1 MRTFLEY
8 VAEDIISKYGSDL
21 AHTAVIF
28 PNKRARLFF
37 NEYLARQVEGTMWS
51 PTYLTISELFRS
63 HSRLTTADPIKLICD
78 LHKSF
83 VSVTGTK
90 ESLDHFYSW
99 GQIMLADFD
108 DIDKNM
114 ADAAQIFKNVGDIHE
129 LDDIS
134 YLSEDQLNMLK
145 RFFSNFSENKSS
157 ELKRRFIELWS
168 RFNDIYTDFN
178 NRLYNQG
185 LAYEGALYR
194 KVANDDSISYDF
206 DRYIFVGFNLLQR
219 VEQKL
224 FKRLKDAGKGF
235 FYWDFDHYYMPGK
248 SSRTTNE
255 AGHYISSY
263 LADFPNEL
271 NINDE
276 AVYNNFSKPKS
287 ISYVAASTE
296 NIQAAYSS
304 QWLKEGKRIADG
316 RRTAIVMCNEG
327 LLQALVH
334 NIPTEVGK
342 INITTG
348 YPLAQSPFCSFLSSL
363 ISLRCEGYMESRKR
377 YRLRFV
383 NAVLRHPY
391 MRYVSD
397 LHSSLYE
404 KINVTAKLFF
414 PDEATLSLDK
424 GLAILFGQLD
434 TIEPTMSGKLL
445 RWIMQLLKHVASNA
459 KDIDDQFF
467 KESLFKVYTIINR
480 LYDLVSSS
488 DLVVDVITIQRL
500 LRQILQTTSI
510 PFHGEPAVGVQFMGV
525 LETRNI
531 DFDHLLILSCNE
543 GNMPKG
549 VNDTSFIPYSIRKAH
564 GLTTIDNKV
573 AIYAY
578 YFYRLL
584 QRATD
589 ITVVYNNSSNGLVTG
604 EMSRF
609 MLQML
614 VESGHDIE
622 RLALSLPQEAGSTTC
637 QDEKKTKEVMERLH
651 KRFDKQRNPERTTPM
666 FTPSSLNIYQKC
678 PKRFYYRYV
687 AEIIEPEDD
696 ADDGKIDAPTF
707 GNIFHD
713 AVQKIYDR
721 VIDAY
726 KSNTIQ
732 PQTLKQ
738 LLANDAYIKGVVDD
752 IMHPVNG
759 IQLIN
764 ASVIITYIKQLLKID
779 SRLAPFTILGLE
791 NVVMKDINVKTAEG
805 QLTTT
810 IGGRID
816 RMDCVTCADGVRRIR
831 VIDYKTGKN
840 NKKNDGY
847 ILQSFIYSLLV
858 DESPMNREKLEV
870 SPALLYI
877 QHSAGKDFD
886 PTVVYEKE
894 KVTDVSKYREE
905 FMNTVEQ
912 IIAEIFNP
920 EQPFACTDDKTACTH
935 CPYCN
940 LCGV

>member
-1 MRTFLEY
+1 MKTFLEY
-8 VAEDIISKYGSDL
+8 VAEDIINKYGTNLSR
-21 AHTAVIF
+21 TAVVF
-28 PNKRARLFF
+28 PNKRAALFLNEHLVRL
-37 NEYLARQVEGTMWS
+37 AGKPIWS
-51 PTYLTISELFRS
+51 PSYITISELFRR
-63 HSRLTTADPIKLICD
+63 HTQLVTGDQIKLICD
-78 LHKSF
+78 LYKTYTE
-83 VSVTGTK
+83 VT
-90 ESLDHFYSW
+90 ESDETLDHFYGW
-99 GQIMLADFD
+99 GQVMLADFD

-114 ADAAQIFKNVGDIHE
+114 ADANKVFCNLRDLHE
-129 LDDIS
+129 LDDVS
-134 YLSEDQLNMLK
+134 YLSPEQVETLK
-145 RFFSNFSENKSS
+145 LFFSNFSEDKTT
-157 ELKRRFIELWS
+157 ELKKRFMKIWS
-168 RFNDIYTDFN
+168 RFGDIY
-178 NRLYNQG
+178 RLYNERLEAQG
-185 LAYEGALYR
+185 IAYEGALYR
-194 KVANDDSISYDF
+194 KVATDDSVDFDF
-206 DRYIFVGFNLLQR
+206 DRYIFVGFNVLQR
-219 VEQKL
+219 VEQLLFSKL
-224 FKRLKDAGKGF
+224 QKMGKAK
-235 FYWDFDHYYMPGK
+235 FYWDFDDYYLATKTGHVNP
-248 SSRTTNE
+248 SE
-255 AGHYISSY
+255 AGHYIKQY
-263 LADFPNEL
+263 LPYFTNEL
-271 NINDE
+271 DTSDADI
-276 AVYNNFSKPKS
+276 YRNFRKAKKITYASATTEDVQAR
-287 ISYVAASTE
+287 YVG
-296 NIQAAYSS
+296 
-304 QWLKEGKRIADG
+304 QWLKEGNRIDDG
-316 RRTAIVMCNEG
+316 RKTAVVMCDEA
-327 LLQALVH
+327 LLQSVIH
-334 NIPTEVGK
+334 SIPEEVND
-342 INITTG
+342 INVTTG
-348 YPLAQSPFCSFLSSL
+348 YPLQQTHFASLLEDIAAQHT
-363 ISLRCEGYMESRKR
+363 EDYDNK
-377 YRLRFV
+377 
-383 NAVLRHPY
+383 
-391 MRYVSD
+391 
-397 LHSSLYE
+397 
-404 KINVTAKLFF
+404 
-414 PDEATLSLDK
+414 
-424 GLAILFGQLD
+424 
-434 TIEPTMSGKLL
+434 
-445 RWIMQLLKHVASNA
+445 QLLEWAIAMLKLMAQGHA
-459 KDIDDQFF
+459 DINGETTGQDNQLTS
-467 KESLFKVYTIINR
+467 EALFRTYTVVNR
-480 LYDLVSSS
+480 LLELVNNGDL
-488 DLVVDVITIQRL
+488 DVDRRTMMRL
-500 LRQILQTTSI
+500 YGEIVRTTSI
-510 PFHGEPAVGVQFMGV
+510 PFHGEPVVGVQFMGV
-525 LETRNI
+525 LETRNL
-531 DFDHLLILSCNE
+531 DFEHLLVLSCNE

-549 VNDTSFIPYSIRKAH
+549 VNDTSFIPYNVRKAH

-573 AIYAY
+573 SIYAY
-578 YFYRLL
+578 YFYRLM
-584 QRATD
+584 QRAED
-589 ITVVYNNSSNGLVTG
+589 ITIVYNNAADVTSTG

-713 AVQKIYDR
+713 AVQKIYER
-721 VIDAY
+721 VIAAY
-726 KSNTIQ
+726 KSRTIQ

-858 DESPMNREKLEV
+858 DESPMMNPEKLEV

>member
-1 MRTFLEY
+1 MKTFLEY
-8 VAEDIISKYGSDL
+8 VAEDIINKYGTNLSR
-21 AHTAVIF
+21 TAVVF
-28 PNKRARLFF
+28 PNKRAALFLNEHLVRL
-37 NEYLARQVEGTMWS
+37 AGKPIWS
-51 PTYLTISELFRS
+51 PSYITISELFRR
-63 HSRLTTADPIKLICD
+63 HTQLVTGDQIKLICD
-78 LHKSF
+78 LYKTYTE
-83 VSVTGTK
+83 VT
-90 ESLDHFYSW
+90 ESDETLDHFYGW
-99 GQIMLADFD
+99 GQVMLADFD

-114 ADAAQIFKNVGDIHE
+114 ADANKVFCNLRDLHE
-129 LDDIS
+129 LDDVS
-134 YLSEDQLNMLK
+134 YLSPEQVETLK
-145 RFFSNFSENKSS
+145 LFFSNFSEDKTT
-157 ELKRRFIELWS
+157 ELKKRFMKIWS
-168 RFNDIYTDFN
+168 RFGDIY
-178 NRLYNQG
+178 RLYNERLEAQG
-185 LAYEGALYR
+185 IAYEGALYR
-194 KVANDDSISYDF
+194 KVATDDSVDFDF
-206 DRYIFVGFNLLQR
+206 DRYIFVGFNVLQR
-219 VEQKL
+219 VEQLLFSKL
-224 FKRLKDAGKGF
+224 QKMGKAK
-235 FYWDFDHYYMPGK
+235 FYWDFDDYYLATKKGHVNP
-248 SSRTTNE
+248 SE
-255 AGHYISSY
+255 AGHYIKQY
-263 LADFPNEL
+263 LPYFTNEL
-271 NINDE
+271 DTSDADI
-276 AVYNNFSKPKS
+276 YRNFRKAKKITYASATTEDVQAR
-287 ISYVAASTE
+287 YVG
-296 NIQAAYSS
+296 
-304 QWLKEGKRIADG
+304 QWLKEGNRINDG
-316 RRTAIVMCNEG
+316 RKTAVVMCDEA
-327 LLQALVH
+327 LLQSVIH
-334 NIPTEVGK
+334 SIPEEVND
-342 INITTG
+342 INVTTG
-348 YPLAQSPFCSFLSSL
+348 YPLQQTHFASLLEDIAAQHT
-363 ISLRCEGYMESRKR
+363 EDYDNK
-377 YRLRFV
+377 
-383 NAVLRHPY
+383 
-391 MRYVSD
+391 
-397 LHSSLYE
+397 
-404 KINVTAKLFF
+404 
-414 PDEATLSLDK
+414 
-424 GLAILFGQLD
+424 
-434 TIEPTMSGKLL
+434 
-445 RWIMQLLKHVASNA
+445 QLLEWAIAMLKLMAQGHANTNGETTGQDNQLTSEA
-459 KDIDDQFF
+459 
-467 KESLFKVYTIINR
+467 LFRTYTVVNR
-480 LYDLVSSS
+480 LLELVNNGDL
-488 DLVVDVITIQRL
+488 DVDRRTMMRL
-500 LRQILQTTSI
+500 YGEIVRTTSI
-510 PFHGEPAVGVQFMGV
+510 PFHGEPVVGVQFMGV
-525 LETRNI
+525 LETRNL
-531 DFDHLLILSCNE
+531 DFEHLLVLSCNE

-549 VNDTSFIPYSIRKAH
+549 VNDTSFIPYNVRKAH

-573 AIYAY
+573 SIYAY
-578 YFYRLL
+578 YFYRLM
-584 QRATD
+584 QRAED
-589 ITVVYNNSSNGLVTG
+589 ITIVYNNAADVTSTG

-713 AVQKIYDR
+713 AVQKIYER
-721 VIDAY
+721 VIAAY
-726 KSNTIQ
+726 KSHTIQ

-858 DESPMNREKLEV
+858 DESPMMNPGKLEV

-894 KVTDVSKYREE
+894 KVTNVSKYREE
-905 FMNTVEQ
+905 FMNIVEQ

>member
-1 MRTFLEY
+1 MKTFLEY
-8 VAEDIISKYGSDL
+8 VAEDIINKYGTNLSR
-21 AHTAVIF
+21 TAVVF
-28 PNKRARLFF
+28 PNKRAALFLNEHLVRL
-37 NEYLARQVEGTMWS
+37 AGKPIWS
-51 PTYLTISELFRS
+51 PSYITISELFRR
-63 HSRLTTADPIKLICD
+63 HTQLVTGDQIKLICD
-78 LHKSF
+78 LYKTYTE
-83 VSVTGTK
+83 VT
-90 ESLDHFYSW
+90 ESDETLDHFYGW
-99 GQIMLADFD
+99 GQVMLADFD

-114 ADAAQIFKNVGDIHE
+114 ADANKVFCNLRDLHE
-129 LDDIS
+129 LDDVS
-134 YLSEDQLNMLK
+134 YLSPEQVETLK
-145 RFFSNFSENKSS
+145 LFFSNFSEDKTT
-157 ELKRRFIELWS
+157 ELKKRFMKIWS
-168 RFNDIYTDFN
+168 RFGDIY
-178 NRLYNQG
+178 RLYNERLEAQG
-185 LAYEGALYR
+185 IAYEGALYR
-194 KVANDDSISYDF
+194 KVATDDSVDFDF
-206 DRYIFVGFNLLQR
+206 DRYIFVGFNVLQR
-219 VEQKL
+219 VEQLLFSKL
-224 FKRLKDAGKGF
+224 QKMGKAK
-235 FYWDFDHYYMPGK
+235 FYWDFDDYYLATKTGHVNP
-248 SSRTTNE
+248 SE
-255 AGHYISSY
+255 AGHYIKQY
-263 LADFPNEL
+263 LPYFTNEL
-271 NINDE
+271 DTSDADI
-276 AVYNNFSKPKS
+276 YRNFRKAKKITYASATTEDVQAR
-287 ISYVAASTE
+287 YVG
-296 NIQAAYSS
+296 
-304 QWLKEGKRIADG
+304 QWLKEGNRINDG
-316 RRTAIVMCNEG
+316 RKTAVVMCDEA
-327 LLQALVH
+327 LLQSVIH
-334 NIPTEVGK
+334 SIPEEVND
-342 INITTG
+342 INVTTG
-348 YPLAQSPFCSFLSSL
+348 YPLQQTHFASLLEDIAAQHT
-363 ISLRCEGYMESRKR
+363 EDYDNK
-377 YRLRFV
+377 
-383 NAVLRHPY
+383 
-391 MRYVSD
+391 
-397 LHSSLYE
+397 
-404 KINVTAKLFF
+404 
-414 PDEATLSLDK
+414 
-424 GLAILFGQLD
+424 
-434 TIEPTMSGKLL
+434 
-445 RWIMQLLKHVASNA
+445 QLLEWAIAMLKLMAQGHANTNGETTGQDNQLTSEA
-459 KDIDDQFF
+459 
-467 KESLFKVYTIINR
+467 LFRTYTVVNR
-480 LYDLVSSS
+480 LLELVNNGDL
-488 DLVVDVITIQRL
+488 DVDRRTMMRL
-500 LRQILQTTSI
+500 YGEIVRTTSI
-510 PFHGEPAVGVQFMGV
+510 PFHGEPVVGVQFMGV
-525 LETRNI
+525 LETRNL
-531 DFDHLLILSCNE
+531 DFEHLLVLSCNE

-549 VNDTSFIPYSIRKAH
+549 VNDTSFIPYNVRKAH

-573 AIYAY
+573 SIYAY
-578 YFYRLL
+578 YFYRLM
-584 QRATD
+584 QRAED
-589 ITVVYNNSSNGLVTG
+589 ITIVYNNAADVTSTG

-713 AVQKIYDR
+713 AVQKIYER
-721 VIDAY
+721 VIAAY
-726 KSNTIQ
+726 KSRTIQ

-858 DESPMNREKLEV
+858 DESPMMNPDKLEV

-935 CPYCN
+935 CPYSN

>member
-1 MRTFLEY
+1 MKTFLEY
-8 VAEDIISKYGSDL
+8 VAEDIINKYGTNLSR
-21 AHTAVIF
+21 TAVVF
-28 PNKRARLFF
+28 PNKRAALFLNEHLVRL
-37 NEYLARQVEGTMWS
+37 AGKPIWS
-51 PTYLTISELFRS
+51 PSYITISELFRR
-63 HSRLTTADPIKLICD
+63 HTQLVTGDQIKLICD
-78 LHKSF
+78 LYKTYTE
-83 VSVTGTK
+83 VT
-90 ESLDHFYSW
+90 ESDETLDHFYGW
-99 GQIMLADFD
+99 GQVMLADFD

-114 ADAAQIFKNVGDIHE
+114 ADAKKVFCNLRDLHE
-129 LDDIS
+129 LDDVS
-134 YLSEDQLNMLK
+134 YLSPEQVETLK
-145 RFFSNFSENKSS
+145 LFFSNFSEDKTT
-157 ELKRRFIELWS
+157 ELKKRFMKIWS
-168 RFNDIYTDFN
+168 RFGDIY
-178 NRLYNQG
+178 RLYNERLEAQG
-185 LAYEGALYR
+185 IAYEGALYR
-194 KVANDDSISYDF
+194 KVATDDSVDFDF
-206 DRYIFVGFNLLQR
+206 DRYIFVGFNVLQR
-219 VEQKL
+219 VEQLLFSKL
-224 FKRLKDAGKGF
+224 QKMGKAK
-235 FYWDFDHYYMPGK
+235 FYWDFDDYYLATKKGHVNP
-248 SSRTTNE
+248 SE
-255 AGHYISSY
+255 AGHYIKQY
-263 LADFPNEL
+263 LPYFTNEL
-271 NINDE
+271 DTSDADI
-276 AVYNNFSKPKS
+276 YRNFRKAKRITYASATTEDVQAR
-287 ISYVAASTE
+287 YVG
-296 NIQAAYSS
+296 
-304 QWLKEGKRIADG
+304 QWLKEGNRINDG
-316 RRTAIVMCNEG
+316 RKTAVVMCDEA
-327 LLQALVH
+327 LLQSVIH
-334 NIPTEVGK
+334 SIPEEVND
-342 INITTG
+342 INVTTG
-348 YPLAQSPFCSFLSSL
+348 YPLQQTHFASLLEDIAAQHT
-363 ISLRCEGYMESRKR
+363 EDYDNK
-377 YRLRFV
+377 
-383 NAVLRHPY
+383 
-391 MRYVSD
+391 
-397 LHSSLYE
+397 
-404 KINVTAKLFF
+404 
-414 PDEATLSLDK
+414 
-424 GLAILFGQLD
+424 
-434 TIEPTMSGKLL
+434 
-445 RWIMQLLKHVASNA
+445 QLLEWAIAMLKLMAQGHADTNCETTGQDNQLTSEA
-459 KDIDDQFF
+459 
-467 KESLFKVYTIINR
+467 LFRTYTVVNR
-480 LYDLVSSS
+480 LLELVNNGDL
-488 DLVVDVITIQRL
+488 DVDRRTMMRL
-500 LRQILQTTSI
+500 YGEIVRTTSI
-510 PFHGEPAVGVQFMGV
+510 PFHGEPVVGVQFMGV
-525 LETRNI
+525 LETRNL
-531 DFDHLLILSCNE
+531 DFEHLLVLSCNE

-549 VNDTSFIPYSIRKAH
+549 VNDTSFIPYNVRKAH

-573 AIYAY
+573 SIYAY
-578 YFYRLL
+578 YFYRLM
-584 QRATD
+584 QRAED
-589 ITVVYNNSSNGLVTG
+589 ITIVYNNAADVTSTG

-622 RLALSLPQEAGSTTC
+622 RLELSLPQEAGNTTC
-637 QDEKKTKEVMERLH
+637 QDENKTKEVMERLH

-713 AVQKIYDR
+713 AVQKIYER
-721 VIDAY
+721 VIAAY
-726 KSNTIQ
+726 KSRTIQ

-858 DESPMNREKLEV
+858 DESPMMNPEKLEV

>member
-1 MRTFLEY
+1 MKTFLEY
-8 VAEDIISKYGSDL
+8 VAEDIINKYGTNLSR
-21 AHTAVIF
+21 TAVVF
-28 PNKRARLFF
+28 PNKRAALFLNEHLVRL
-37 NEYLARQVEGTMWS
+37 AGKPIWS
-51 PTYLTISELFRS
+51 PSYITISELFRR
-63 HSRLTTADPIKLICD
+63 HTQLVTGDQIKLICD
-78 LHKSF
+78 LYKTYTE
-83 VSVTGTK
+83 VT
-90 ESLDHFYSW
+90 ESDETLDHFYGW
-99 GQIMLADFD
+99 GQVMLADFD

-114 ADAAQIFKNVGDIHE
+114 ADANKVFCNLRDLHE
-129 LDDIS
+129 LDDVS
-134 YLSEDQLNMLK
+134 YLSPEQVETLK
-145 RFFSNFSENKSS
+145 LFFSNFSEDKTT
-157 ELKRRFIELWS
+157 ELKKRFMKIWS
-168 RFNDIYTDFN
+168 RFGDIY
-178 NRLYNQG
+178 RLYNERLEAQG
-185 LAYEGALYR
+185 IAYEGALYR
-194 KVANDDSISYDF
+194 KVATDDSVDFDF
-206 DRYIFVGFNLLQR
+206 DRYIFVGFNVLQR
-219 VEQKL
+219 VEQLLFSKL
-224 FKRLKDAGKGF
+224 QKMGKAK
-235 FYWDFDHYYMPGK
+235 FYWDFDDYYLATKTGHVNP
-248 SSRTTNE
+248 SE
-255 AGHYISSY
+255 AGHYIKQY
-263 LADFPNEL
+263 LPYFTNEL
-271 NINDE
+271 DTSDADI
-276 AVYNNFSKPKS
+276 YRNFRKAKKITYASATTEDVQAR
-287 ISYVAASTE
+287 YVG
-296 NIQAAYSS
+296 
-304 QWLKEGKRIADG
+304 QWLKEGNRINDG
-316 RRTAIVMCNEG
+316 RKTAVVMCDEA
-327 LLQALVH
+327 LLQSVIH
-334 NIPTEVGK
+334 SIPEEVND
-342 INITTG
+342 INVTTG
-348 YPLAQSPFCSFLSSL
+348 YPLQQTHFASLLEDIAAQHT
-363 ISLRCEGYMESRKR
+363 EDYDNK
-377 YRLRFV
+377 
-383 NAVLRHPY
+383 
-391 MRYVSD
+391 
-397 LHSSLYE
+397 
-404 KINVTAKLFF
+404 
-414 PDEATLSLDK
+414 
-424 GLAILFGQLD
+424 
-434 TIEPTMSGKLL
+434 
-445 RWIMQLLKHVASNA
+445 QLLEWAIAMLKLMAQGHANTNGETTGQDNQLTSEA
-459 KDIDDQFF
+459 
-467 KESLFKVYTIINR
+467 LFRTYTVVNR
-480 LYDLVSSS
+480 LLELVNNGDL
-488 DLVVDVITIQRL
+488 DVDRRTMMRL
-500 LRQILQTTSI
+500 YGEIVRTTSI
-510 PFHGEPAVGVQFMGV
+510 PFHGEPVVGVQFMGV
-525 LETRNI
+525 LETRNL
-531 DFDHLLILSCNE
+531 DFEHLLVLSCNE

-549 VNDTSFIPYSIRKAH
+549 VNDTSFIPYNVRKAH

-573 AIYAY
+573 SIYAY
-578 YFYRLL
+578 YFYRLM
-584 QRATD
+584 QRAED
-589 ITVVYNNSSNGLVTG
+589 ITIVYNNAADVTSTG

-713 AVQKIYDR
+713 AVQKIYER
-721 VIDAY
+721 VIAAY
-726 KSNTIQ
+726 KSHTIQ

-858 DESPMNREKLEV
+858 DESPMMNPEKLEV

-894 KVTDVSKYREE
+894 KVTNVSKFREE
-905 FMNTVEQ
+905 FMNIVEQ

-935 CPYCN
+935 CPYSN

>member
-1 MRTFLEY
+1 MKTFLEY
-8 VAEDIISKYGSDL
+8 VAEDIINKYGTNLSR
-21 AHTAVIF
+21 TAVVF
-28 PNKRARLFF
+28 PNKRAALFLNEHLVRL
-37 NEYLARQVEGTMWS
+37 AGKPIWS
-51 PTYLTISELFRS
+51 PSYITISELFRR
-63 HSRLTTADPIKLICD
+63 HTQLVTGDQIKLICD
-78 LHKSF
+78 LYKTYTE
-83 VSVTGTK
+83 VT
-90 ESLDHFYSW
+90 ESDETLDHFYGW
-99 GQIMLADFD
+99 GQVMLADFD

-114 ADAAQIFKNVGDIHE
+114 ADAKKVFCNLRDLHE
-129 LDDIS
+129 LDDVS
-134 YLSEDQLNMLK
+134 YLSPEQVETLK
-145 RFFSNFSENKSS
+145 LFFSNFSEDKTT
-157 ELKRRFIELWS
+157 ELKKRFMKIWS
-168 RFNDIYTDFN
+168 RFGDIY
-178 NRLYNQG
+178 RLYNERLEAQG
-185 LAYEGALYR
+185 IAYEGALYR
-194 KVANDDSISYDF
+194 KVATDDSLDFDF
-206 DRYIFVGFNLLQR
+206 DRYIFVGFNVLQR
-219 VEQKL
+219 VEQLLFSKL
-224 FKRLKDAGKGF
+224 QKMGKAK
-235 FYWDFDHYYMPGK
+235 FYWDFDDYYLATKTGHVNP
-248 SSRTTNE
+248 SE
-255 AGHYISSY
+255 AGHYIKQY
-263 LADFPNEL
+263 LPYFTNEL
-271 NINDE
+271 DTSDADICR
-276 AVYNNFSKPKS
+276 NFRKARKITYASATTEDVQAR
-287 ISYVAASTE
+287 YVG
-296 NIQAAYSS
+296 
-304 QWLKEGKRIADG
+304 QWLKEGNRINDG
-316 RRTAIVMCNEG
+316 RKTAVVMCDEA
-327 LLQALVH
+327 LLQSVIH
-334 NIPTEVGK
+334 SIPEEVND
-342 INITTG
+342 INVTTG
-348 YPLAQSPFCSFLSSL
+348 YPLQQTHFASLLEDIAAQHT
-363 ISLRCEGYMESRKR
+363 EDYDNK
-377 YRLRFV
+377 
-383 NAVLRHPY
+383 
-391 MRYVSD
+391 
-397 LHSSLYE
+397 
-404 KINVTAKLFF
+404 
-414 PDEATLSLDK
+414 
-424 GLAILFGQLD
+424 
-434 TIEPTMSGKLL
+434 
-445 RWIMQLLKHVASNA
+445 QLLEWAIAMLKLMAQGHTDTSGDTTGQDNQLTSEA
-459 KDIDDQFF
+459 
-467 KESLFKVYTIINR
+467 LFRTYTVVNR
-480 LYDLVSSS
+480 LLELVNNGDL
-488 DLVVDVITIQRL
+488 DVDRHTMMRL
-500 LRQILQTTSI
+500 YGEIVRTTSI
-510 PFHGEPAVGVQFMGV
+510 PFHGEPVVGVQFMGV
-525 LETRNI
+525 LETRNL
-531 DFDHLLILSCNE
+531 DFEHLLVLSCNE

-549 VNDTSFIPYSIRKAH
+549 VNDTSFIPYNVRKAH

-573 AIYAY
+573 SIYAY
-578 YFYRLL
+578 YFYRLM
-584 QRATD
+584 QRAED
-589 ITVVYNNSSNGLVTG
+589 ITIVYNNAADVTSTG

-713 AVQKIYDR
+713 AVQKIYER
-721 VIDAY
+721 VIAAY
-726 KSNTIQ
+726 KSHTIQ

-816 RMDCVTCADGVRRIR
+816 RMDCVTCADGVKRIR

-858 DESPMNREKLEV
+858 DESPIMNPEKLEV

-894 KVTDVSKYREE
+894 KVTNVSKFREE
-905 FMNTVEQ
+905 FMNIVEQ

>member
-1 MRTFLEY
+1 MKTFLEY
-8 VAEDIISKYGSDL
+8 VAEDIINKYGTNLSR
-21 AHTAVIF
+21 TAVVF
-28 PNKRARLFF
+28 PNKRAALFLNEHLVRL
-37 NEYLARQVEGTMWS
+37 AGKPIWS
-51 PTYLTISELFRS
+51 PSYITISELFRR
-63 HSRLTTADPIKLICD
+63 HTQLVTGDQIKLICD
-78 LHKSF
+78 LYKTYTE
-83 VSVTGTK
+83 VT
-90 ESLDHFYSW
+90 ESDETLDHFYGW
-99 GQIMLADFD
+99 GQVMLADFD

-114 ADAAQIFKNVGDIHE
+114 ADANKVFCNLRDLHE
-129 LDDIS
+129 LDDVS
-134 YLSEDQLNMLK
+134 YLSPEQVETLK
-145 RFFSNFSENKSS
+145 LFFSNFSEDKTT
-157 ELKRRFIELWS
+157 ELKKRFMKIWS
-168 RFNDIYTDFN
+168 RFGDIY
-178 NRLYNQG
+178 RLYNERLEAQG
-185 LAYEGALYR
+185 IAYEGALYR
-194 KVANDDSISYDF
+194 KVATDDSVDFDF
-206 DRYIFVGFNLLQR
+206 DRYIFVGFNVLQR
-219 VEQKL
+219 VEQLLFSKL
-224 FKRLKDAGKGF
+224 QKMGKAK
-235 FYWDFDHYYMPGK
+235 FYWDFDDYYLATKTGHVNP
-248 SSRTTNE
+248 SE
-255 AGHYISSY
+255 AGHYIKQY
-263 LADFPNEL
+263 LPYFTNEL
-271 NINDE
+271 DTSDADI
-276 AVYNNFSKPKS
+276 YRNFRKAKKITYASATTEDVQAR
-287 ISYVAASTE
+287 YVG
-296 NIQAAYSS
+296 
-304 QWLKEGKRIADG
+304 QWLKEGNRIDDG
-316 RRTAIVMCNEG
+316 RKTAVVMCDEA
-327 LLQALVH
+327 LLQSVIH
-334 NIPTEVGK
+334 SIPEEVND
-342 INITTG
+342 INVTTG
-348 YPLAQSPFCSFLSSL
+348 YPLQQTHFASLLEDIAAQHT
-363 ISLRCEGYMESRKR
+363 EDYDNK
-377 YRLRFV
+377 
-383 NAVLRHPY
+383 
-391 MRYVSD
+391 
-397 LHSSLYE
+397 
-404 KINVTAKLFF
+404 
-414 PDEATLSLDK
+414 
-424 GLAILFGQLD
+424 
-434 TIEPTMSGKLL
+434 
-445 RWIMQLLKHVASNA
+445 QLLEWAIAMLKLMAQGHA
-459 KDIDDQFF
+459 DINCETTGQDNQLTS
-467 KESLFKVYTIINR
+467 EALFRTYTVVNR
-480 LYDLVSSS
+480 LLELVNNGDL
-488 DLVVDVITIQRL
+488 DVDRRTMMRL
-500 LRQILQTTSI
+500 YGEIVRTTSI
-510 PFHGEPAVGVQFMGV
+510 PFHGEPVVGVQFMGV
-525 LETRNI
+525 LETRNL
-531 DFDHLLILSCNE
+531 DFEHLLVLSCNE

-549 VNDTSFIPYSIRKAH
+549 VNDTSFIPYNVRKAH

-573 AIYAY
+573 SIYAY
-578 YFYRLL
+578 YFYRLM
-584 QRATD
+584 QRAED
-589 ITVVYNNSSNGLVTG
+589 ITIVYNNAADVTSTG

-713 AVQKIYDR
+713 AVQKIYER
-721 VIDAY
+721 VIAAY
-726 KSNTIQ
+726 KSHTIQ

-858 DESPMNREKLEV
+858 DESPIMNPEKLEV

-894 KVTDVSKYREE
+894 KVTNVSKFREE
-905 FMNTVEQ
+905 FMNIVEQ

>member
-1 MRTFLEY
+1 MKTFLEY
-8 VAEDIISKYGSDL
+8 VAEDIINKYGTNLSR
-21 AHTAVIF
+21 TAVVF
-28 PNKRARLFF
+28 PNKRAALFLNEHLVRL
-37 NEYLARQVEGTMWS
+37 AGKPIWS
-51 PTYLTISELFRS
+51 PSYITISELFRR
-63 HSRLTTADPIKLICD
+63 HTQLVTGDQIKLICD
-78 LHKSF
+78 LYKTYTE
-83 VSVTGTK
+83 VT
-90 ESLDHFYSW
+90 ESDETLDHFYGW
-99 GQIMLADFD
+99 GQVMLADFD

-114 ADAAQIFKNVGDIHE
+114 ADANKVFCNLRDLHE
-129 LDDIS
+129 LDDVS
-134 YLSEDQLNMLK
+134 YLSPEQVETLK
-145 RFFSNFSENKSS
+145 LFFSNFSEDKTT
-157 ELKRRFIELWS
+157 ELKKRFMKIWS
-168 RFNDIYTDFN
+168 RFGDIY
-178 NRLYNQG
+178 RLYNERLEAQG
-185 LAYEGALYR
+185 IAYEGALYR
-194 KVANDDSISYDF
+194 KVATDDSVDFDF
-206 DRYIFVGFNLLQR
+206 DRYIFVGFNVLQR
-219 VEQKL
+219 VEQLLFSKL
-224 FKRLKDAGKGF
+224 QKMGKAK
-235 FYWDFDHYYMPGK
+235 FYWDFDDYYLATKKGHVNP
-248 SSRTTNE
+248 SE
-255 AGHYISSY
+255 AGHYIKQY
-263 LADFPNEL
+263 LPYFTNEL
-271 NINDE
+271 DTSDADI
-276 AVYNNFSKPKS
+276 YRNFRKAKRITFASATTEDVQAR
-287 ISYVAASTE
+287 YVG
-296 NIQAAYSS
+296 
-304 QWLKEGKRIADG
+304 QWLKEGNRINDG
-316 RRTAIVMCNEG
+316 RKTAVVMCDEA
-327 LLQALVH
+327 LLQSVIH
-334 NIPTEVGK
+334 SIPEEVND
-342 INITTG
+342 INVTTG
-348 YPLAQSPFCSFLSSL
+348 YPLQQTHFASLLEDIAAQHT
-363 ISLRCEGYMESRKR
+363 EDYDNK
-377 YRLRFV
+377 
-383 NAVLRHPY
+383 
-391 MRYVSD
+391 
-397 LHSSLYE
+397 
-404 KINVTAKLFF
+404 
-414 PDEATLSLDK
+414 
-424 GLAILFGQLD
+424 
-434 TIEPTMSGKLL
+434 
-445 RWIMQLLKHVASNA
+445 QLLEWAIAMLKLMAQGHTDTSGETTGQDNQLTSEA
-459 KDIDDQFF
+459 
-467 KESLFKVYTIINR
+467 LFRTYTVVNR
-480 LYDLVSSS
+480 LLELVNNGDL
-488 DLVVDVITIQRL
+488 DVDRRTMMRL
-500 LRQILQTTSI
+500 YGEIVRTTSI
-510 PFHGEPAVGVQFMGV
+510 PFHGEPVVGVQFMGV
-525 LETRNI
+525 LETRNL
-531 DFDHLLILSCNE
+531 DFEHLLVLSCNE

-549 VNDTSFIPYSIRKAH
+549 VNDTSFIPYNVRKAH

-573 AIYAY
+573 SIYAY
-578 YFYRLL
+578 YFYRLM
-584 QRATD
+584 QRAED
-589 ITVVYNNSSNGLVTG
+589 ITIVYNNAADVTSTG

-713 AVQKIYDR
+713 AVQKIYER
-721 VIDAY
+721 VIAAY
-726 KSNTIQ
+726 KSHTIQ

-858 DESPMNREKLEV
+858 DESPIMNPEKLEV

-894 KVTDVSKYREE
+894 KVTNVSKFREE
-905 FMNTVEQ
+905 FMNIVEQ

-920 EQPFACTDDKTACTH
+920 EQPFACTDDKTVCTH
-935 CPYCN
+935 CPYSN

>member
-1 MRTFLEY
+1 MKTFLEY
-8 VAEDIISKYGSDL
+8 VAEDIINKYGTNLSR
-21 AHTAVIF
+21 TAVVF
-28 PNKRARLFF
+28 PNKRAALFLNEHLVRL
-37 NEYLARQVEGTMWS
+37 AGKPIWS
-51 PTYLTISELFRS
+51 PSYITISELFRR
-63 HSRLTTADPIKLICD
+63 HTQLVTGDQIKLICD
-78 LHKSF
+78 LYKTYTE
-83 VSVTGTK
+83 VT
-90 ESLDHFYSW
+90 ESDETLDHFYGW
-99 GQIMLADFD
+99 GQVMLADFD

-114 ADAAQIFKNVGDIHE
+114 ADAKKVFCNLRDLHE
-129 LDDIS
+129 LDDVS
-134 YLSEDQLNMLK
+134 YLSPEQVETLK
-145 RFFSNFSENKSS
+145 LFFSNFSEDKTT
-157 ELKRRFIELWS
+157 ELKKRFMKIWS
-168 RFNDIYTDFN
+168 RFGDIY
-178 NRLYNQG
+178 RLYNERLEAQG
-185 LAYEGALYR
+185 IAYEGALYR
-194 KVANDDSISYDF
+194 KVATDDSVDFDF
-206 DRYIFVGFNLLQR
+206 DRYIFVGFNVLQR
-219 VEQKL
+219 VEQLLFSKL
-224 FKRLKDAGKGF
+224 QKMGKAK
-235 FYWDFDHYYMPGK
+235 FYWDFDDYYLATKKGHVNP
-248 SSRTTNE
+248 SE
-255 AGHYISSY
+255 AGHYIKQY
-263 LADFPNEL
+263 LPYFTNEL
-271 NINDE
+271 DTSDADI
-276 AVYNNFSKPKS
+276 YRNFRKAKKITYASATTEDVQAR
-287 ISYVAASTE
+287 YVG
-296 NIQAAYSS
+296 
-304 QWLKEGKRIADG
+304 QWLKEGNRIDDG
-316 RRTAIVMCNEG
+316 RKTAVVMCDEA
-327 LLQALVH
+327 LLQSVIH
-334 NIPTEVGK
+334 SIPEEVND
-342 INITTG
+342 INVTTG
-348 YPLAQSPFCSFLSSL
+348 YPLQQTHFASLLEDIAAQHT
-363 ISLRCEGYMESRKR
+363 EDYDNK
-377 YRLRFV
+377 
-383 NAVLRHPY
+383 
-391 MRYVSD
+391 
-397 LHSSLYE
+397 
-404 KINVTAKLFF
+404 
-414 PDEATLSLDK
+414 
-424 GLAILFGQLD
+424 
-434 TIEPTMSGKLL
+434 
-445 RWIMQLLKHVASNA
+445 QLLEWAIAMLKLMAQGHANTNGETTGQDNQLTSEA
-459 KDIDDQFF
+459 
-467 KESLFKVYTIINR
+467 LFRTYTVVNR
-480 LYDLVSSS
+480 LLELVNNGDL
-488 DLVVDVITIQRL
+488 DVDRRTMMRL
-500 LRQILQTTSI
+500 YGEIVRTTSI
-510 PFHGEPAVGVQFMGV
+510 PFHGEPVVGVQFMGV
-525 LETRNI
+525 LETRNL
-531 DFDHLLILSCNE
+531 DFEHLLVLSCNE

-549 VNDTSFIPYSIRKAH
+549 VNDTSFIPYNVRKAH

-573 AIYAY
+573 SIYAY
-578 YFYRLL
+578 YFYRLM
-584 QRATD
+584 QRAED
-589 ITVVYNNSSNGLVTG
+589 ITIVYNNAADVTSTG

-651 KRFDKQRNPERTTPM
+651 RRFDKQRNPERTTPM

-713 AVQKIYDR
+713 AVQKIYER
-721 VIDAY
+721 VIAAY
-726 KSNTIQ
+726 KSRTIQ

-858 DESPMNREKLEV
+858 DESPMMNPEKLEV

-905 FMNTVEQ
+905 FMNIVEQ

-920 EQPFACTDDKTACTH
+920 VQPFACTDDKTACTH
-935 CPYCN
+935 CPYSN

>member
-1 MRTFLEY
+1 MKTFLEY
-8 VAEDIISKYGSDL
+8 VAEDIINKYGTNLSR
-21 AHTAVIF
+21 TAVVF
-28 PNKRARLFF
+28 PNKRAALFLNEHLVRL
-37 NEYLARQVEGTMWS
+37 AGKPIWS
-51 PTYLTISELFRS
+51 PSYITISELFRR
-63 HSRLTTADPIKLICD
+63 HTQLVTGDQIKLICD
-78 LHKSF
+78 LYKTYTE
-83 VSVTGTK
+83 VT
-90 ESLDHFYSW
+90 ESDETLDHFYGW
-99 GQIMLADFD
+99 GQVMLADFD

-114 ADAAQIFKNVGDIHE
+114 ADANKVFCNLRDLHE
-129 LDDIS
+129 LDDVS
-134 YLSEDQLNMLK
+134 YLSPEQVETLK
-145 RFFSNFSENKSS
+145 LFFSNFSEDKTT
-157 ELKRRFIELWS
+157 ELKKRFMKIWS
-168 RFNDIYTDFN
+168 RFGDIY
-178 NRLYNQG
+178 RLYNERLEAQG
-185 LAYEGALYR
+185 IAYEGALYR
-194 KVANDDSISYDF
+194 KVATDDSVDFDF
-206 DRYIFVGFNLLQR
+206 DRYIFVGFNVLQR
-219 VEQKL
+219 VEQLLFSKL
-224 FKRLKDAGKGF
+224 QKMGKAK
-235 FYWDFDHYYMPGK
+235 FYWDFDDYYLATKTGHVNP
-248 SSRTTNE
+248 SE
-255 AGHYISSY
+255 AGHYIKQY
-263 LADFPNEL
+263 LPYFTNEL
-271 NINDE
+271 DTSDADI
-276 AVYNNFSKPKS
+276 YRNFRKAKKITYASATTEDVQAR
-287 ISYVAASTE
+287 YVG
-296 NIQAAYSS
+296 
-304 QWLKEGKRIADG
+304 QWLKEGNRINDG
-316 RRTAIVMCNEG
+316 RKTAVVMCDEA
-327 LLQALVH
+327 LLQSVIH
-334 NIPTEVGK
+334 SIPEEVND
-342 INITTG
+342 INVTTG
-348 YPLAQSPFCSFLSSL
+348 YPLQQTHFASLLEDIAAQHT
-363 ISLRCEGYMESRKR
+363 EDYDNK
-377 YRLRFV
+377 
-383 NAVLRHPY
+383 
-391 MRYVSD
+391 
-397 LHSSLYE
+397 
-404 KINVTAKLFF
+404 
-414 PDEATLSLDK
+414 
-424 GLAILFGQLD
+424 
-434 TIEPTMSGKLL
+434 
-445 RWIMQLLKHVASNA
+445 QLLEWAIAMLKLMAQGHTDTSVETTGQDNQLTSEA
-459 KDIDDQFF
+459 
-467 KESLFKVYTIINR
+467 LFRTYTVVNR
-480 LYDLVSSS
+480 LLELVNNGDL
-488 DLVVDVITIQRL
+488 DVDRRTMMRL
-500 LRQILQTTSI
+500 YGEIVRTTSI
-510 PFHGEPAVGVQFMGV
+510 PFHGEPVVGVQFMGV
-525 LETRNI
+525 LETRNL
-531 DFDHLLILSCNE
+531 DFEHLLVLSCNE

-549 VNDTSFIPYSIRKAH
+549 VNDTSFIPYNVRKAH

-573 AIYAY
+573 SIYAY
-578 YFYRLL
+578 YFYRLM
-584 QRATD
+584 QRAED
-589 ITVVYNNSSNGLVTG
+589 ITIVYNNAADVTSTG

-713 AVQKIYDR
+713 AVQKIYER
-721 VIDAY
+721 VIAAY
-726 KSNTIQ
+726 KSRTIQ

-858 DESPMNREKLEV
+858 DESPIMNPEKLEV

-894 KVTDVSKYREE
+894 KVTNVSKFREE
-905 FMNTVEQ
+905 FMNIVEQ

-935 CPYCN
+935 CPYIN

>member
-1 MRTFLEY
+1 MKTFLEY
-8 VAEDIISKYGSDL
+8 VAEDIINKYGTNLSR
-21 AHTAVIF
+21 TAVVF
-28 PNKRARLFF
+28 PNKRAALFLNEHLVRL
-37 NEYLARQVEGTMWS
+37 AGKPIWS
-51 PTYLTISELFRS
+51 PSYITISELFRR
-63 HSRLTTADPIKLICD
+63 HTQLVTGDQIKLICD
-78 LHKSF
+78 LYKTYTE
-83 VSVTGTK
+83 VT
-90 ESLDHFYSW
+90 ESDETLDHFYGW
-99 GQIMLADFD
+99 GQVMLADFD

-114 ADAAQIFKNVGDIHE
+114 ADANKVFCNLRDLHE
-129 LDDIS
+129 LDDVS
-134 YLSEDQLNMLK
+134 YLSPEQVETLK
-145 RFFSNFSENKSS
+145 LFFSNFSEDKTT
-157 ELKRRFIELWS
+157 ELKKRFMKIWS
-168 RFNDIYTDFN
+168 RFGDIY
-178 NRLYNQG
+178 RLYNERLEAQG
-185 LAYEGALYR
+185 IAYEGALYR
-194 KVANDDSISYDF
+194 KVATDDSVDFDF
-206 DRYIFVGFNLLQR
+206 DRYIFVGFNVLQR
-219 VEQKL
+219 VEQLLFSKL
-224 FKRLKDAGKGF
+224 QKMGKAK
-235 FYWDFDHYYMPGK
+235 FYWDFDDYYLATKTGHVNP
-248 SSRTTNE
+248 SE
-255 AGHYISSY
+255 AGHYIKQY
-263 LADFPNEL
+263 LPYFTNEL
-271 NINDE
+271 DTSDADI
-276 AVYNNFSKPKS
+276 YRNFRKAKKITYASATTEDVQAR
-287 ISYVAASTE
+287 YVG
-296 NIQAAYSS
+296 
-304 QWLKEGKRIADG
+304 QWLKEGNRINDG
-316 RRTAIVMCNEG
+316 RKTAVVMCDEA
-327 LLQALVH
+327 LLQSVIH
-334 NIPTEVGK
+334 SIPEEVND
-342 INITTG
+342 INVTTG
-348 YPLAQSPFCSFLSSL
+348 YPLQQTHFASLLEDIAAQHT
-363 ISLRCEGYMESRKR
+363 EDYDNK
-377 YRLRFV
+377 
-383 NAVLRHPY
+383 
-391 MRYVSD
+391 
-397 LHSSLYE
+397 
-404 KINVTAKLFF
+404 
-414 PDEATLSLDK
+414 
-424 GLAILFGQLD
+424 
-434 TIEPTMSGKLL
+434 
-445 RWIMQLLKHVASNA
+445 QLLEWAIAMLKLMAQGHADTNCETTGQDNQLTSEA
-459 KDIDDQFF
+459 
-467 KESLFKVYTIINR
+467 LFRTYTVVNR
-480 LYDLVSSS
+480 LLELVNNGDL
-488 DLVVDVITIQRL
+488 DVDRRTMMRL
-500 LRQILQTTSI
+500 YGEIVRTTSI
-510 PFHGEPAVGVQFMGV
+510 PFHGEPVVGVQFMGV
-525 LETRNI
+525 LETRNL
-531 DFDHLLILSCNE
+531 DFEHLLVLSCNE

-549 VNDTSFIPYSIRKAH
+549 VNDTSFIPYNVRKAH

-573 AIYAY
+573 SIYAY
-578 YFYRLL
+578 YFYRLM
-584 QRATD
+584 QRAED
-589 ITVVYNNSSNGLVTG
+589 ITIVYNNAADVTSTG

-713 AVQKIYDR
+713 AVQKIYER
-721 VIDAY
+721 VIAAY
-726 KSNTIQ
+726 KSHTIQ
-732 PQTLKQ
+732 PQMLKQ

-858 DESPMNREKLEV
+858 DESPMMNPEKLEV

>member
-1 MRTFLEY
+1 MKTFLEY
-8 VAEDIISKYGSDL
+8 VAEDIINKYGTNLSR
-21 AHTAVIF
+21 TAVVF
-28 PNKRARLFF
+28 PNKRAALFLNEHLVRL
-37 NEYLARQVEGTMWS
+37 AGKPIWS
-51 PTYLTISELFRS
+51 PSYITISELFRR
-63 HSRLTTADPIKLICD
+63 HTQLVTGDQIKLICD
-78 LHKSF
+78 LYKTYTE
-83 VSVTGTK
+83 VT
-90 ESLDHFYSW
+90 ESDETLDHFYGW
-99 GQIMLADFD
+99 GQVMLADFD

-114 ADAAQIFKNVGDIHE
+114 ADANKVFCNLRDLHE
-129 LDDIS
+129 LDDVS
-134 YLSEDQLNMLK
+134 YLSPEQVETLK
-145 RFFSNFSENKSS
+145 LFFSNFSEDKTT
-157 ELKRRFIELWS
+157 ELKKRFMKIWS
-168 RFNDIYTDFN
+168 RFGDIY
-178 NRLYNQG
+178 RLYNERLEAQG
-185 LAYEGALYR
+185 IAYEGALYR
-194 KVANDDSISYDF
+194 KVATDDSVDFDF
-206 DRYIFVGFNLLQR
+206 DRYIFVGFNVLQR
-219 VEQKL
+219 VEQLLFSKL
-224 FKRLKDAGKGF
+224 QKMGKAK
-235 FYWDFDHYYMPGK
+235 FYWDFDDYYLATKTGHVNP
-248 SSRTTNE
+248 SE
-255 AGHYISSY
+255 AGHYIKQY
-263 LADFPNEL
+263 LPYFTNEL
-271 NINDE
+271 DTND
-276 AVYNNFSKPKS
+276 ADIYRNFRKAKRITYASATTEDVQAR
-287 ISYVAASTE
+287 YVG
-296 NIQAAYSS
+296 
-304 QWLKEGKRIADG
+304 QWLKEGNRINDG
-316 RRTAIVMCNEG
+316 RKTAVVMCDEA
-327 LLQALVH
+327 LLQSVIH
-334 NIPTEVGK
+334 SIPEEVND
-342 INITTG
+342 INVTTG
-348 YPLAQSPFCSFLSSL
+348 YPLQQTHFASLLEDIAAQHT
-363 ISLRCEGYMESRKR
+363 EDYDNK
-377 YRLRFV
+377 
-383 NAVLRHPY
+383 
-391 MRYVSD
+391 
-397 LHSSLYE
+397 
-404 KINVTAKLFF
+404 
-414 PDEATLSLDK
+414 
-424 GLAILFGQLD
+424 
-434 TIEPTMSGKLL
+434 
-445 RWIMQLLKHVASNA
+445 QLLEWAIAMLKLMAQGHTDTSVETTGQDNQLTSEA
-459 KDIDDQFF
+459 
-467 KESLFKVYTIINR
+467 LFRTYTVVNR
-480 LYDLVSSS
+480 LLELVNNGDL
-488 DLVVDVITIQRL
+488 DVDRRTMMRL
-500 LRQILQTTSI
+500 YGEIVRTTSI
-510 PFHGEPAVGVQFMGV
+510 PFHGEPVVGVQFMGV
-525 LETRNI
+525 LETRNL
-531 DFDHLLILSCNE
+531 DFEHLLVLSCNE

-549 VNDTSFIPYSIRKAH
+549 VNDTSFIPYNVRKAH

-573 AIYAY
+573 SIYAY
-578 YFYRLL
+578 YFYRLM
-584 QRATD
+584 QRAED
-589 ITVVYNNSSNGLVTG
+589 ITIVYNNAADVTSTG

-713 AVQKIYDR
+713 AVQKIYER
-721 VIDAY
+721 VIAAY
-726 KSNTIQ
+726 KSRTIQ

-752 IMHPVNG
+752 IMHPING

-858 DESPMNREKLEV
+858 DESPMMNPEKLEV

-894 KVTDVSKYREE
+894 KVTDVSKFREE

-935 CPYCN
+935 CPYIN

>member
-1 MRTFLEY
+1 MKTFLEY
-8 VAEDIISKYGSDL
+8 VAEDIINKYGTNLSR
-21 AHTAVIF
+21 TAVVF
-28 PNKRARLFF
+28 PNKRAALFLNEHLVRL
-37 NEYLARQVEGTMWS
+37 AGKPIWS
-51 PTYLTISELFRS
+51 PSYITISELFRR
-63 HSRLTTADPIKLICD
+63 HTQLVTGDQIKLICD
-78 LHKSF
+78 LYKTYTE
-83 VSVTGTK
+83 VT
-90 ESLDHFYSW
+90 ESDETLDHFYGW
-99 GQIMLADFD
+99 GQVMLADFD

-114 ADAAQIFKNVGDIHE
+114 ADANKVFCNLRDLHE
-129 LDDIS
+129 LDDVS
-134 YLSEDQLNMLK
+134 YLSPEQVETLK
-145 RFFSNFSENKSS
+145 LFFSNFSEDKTT
-157 ELKRRFIELWS
+157 ELKKRFMKIWS
-168 RFNDIYTDFN
+168 RFGDIY
-178 NRLYNQG
+178 RLYNERLEAQG
-185 LAYEGALYR
+185 IAYEGALYR
-194 KVANDDSISYDF
+194 KVATDDSVDFDF
-206 DRYIFVGFNLLQR
+206 DRYIFVGFNVLQR
-219 VEQKL
+219 VEQLLFSKL
-224 FKRLKDAGKGF
+224 QKMGKAK
-235 FYWDFDHYYMPGK
+235 FYWDFDDYYLATKTGHVNP
-248 SSRTTNE
+248 SE
-255 AGHYISSY
+255 AGHYIKQY
-263 LADFPNEL
+263 LPYFTNEL
-271 NINDE
+271 DTSDADI
-276 AVYNNFSKPKS
+276 YRNFRKAKKITYASATTEDVQAR
-287 ISYVAASTE
+287 YVG
-296 NIQAAYSS
+296 
-304 QWLKEGKRIADG
+304 QWLKEGNRINDG
-316 RRTAIVMCNEG
+316 RKTAVVMCDEA
-327 LLQALVH
+327 LLQSVIH
-334 NIPTEVGK
+334 SIPEEVND
-342 INITTG
+342 INVTTG
-348 YPLAQSPFCSFLSSL
+348 YPLQQTHFASLLEDIAAQHT
-363 ISLRCEGYMESRKR
+363 EDYDNK
-377 YRLRFV
+377 
-383 NAVLRHPY
+383 
-391 MRYVSD
+391 
-397 LHSSLYE
+397 
-404 KINVTAKLFF
+404 
-414 PDEATLSLDK
+414 
-424 GLAILFGQLD
+424 
-434 TIEPTMSGKLL
+434 
-445 RWIMQLLKHVASNA
+445 QLLEWAIAMLKLMAQGHADTNGETTGQDNQLTSEA
-459 KDIDDQFF
+459 
-467 KESLFKVYTIINR
+467 LFRTYTVVNR
-480 LYDLVSSS
+480 LLELVNNGDL
-488 DLVVDVITIQRL
+488 DVDRRTMMRL
-500 LRQILQTTSI
+500 YGEIVRTTSI
-510 PFHGEPAVGVQFMGV
+510 PFHGEPVVGVQFMGV
-525 LETRNI
+525 LETRNL
-531 DFDHLLILSCNE
+531 DFEHLLVLSCNE

-549 VNDTSFIPYSIRKAH
+549 VNDTSFIPYNVRKAH

-573 AIYAY
+573 SIYAY
-578 YFYRLL
+578 YFYRLM
-584 QRATD
+584 QRAED
-589 ITVVYNNSSNGLVTG
+589 ITIVYNNAADVTSTG

-713 AVQKIYDR
+713 AVQKIYER
-721 VIDAY
+721 VIAAY
-726 KSNTIQ
+726 KSRTIQ

-858 DESPMNREKLEV
+858 DESPIMNPEKLEV

-920 EQPFACTDDKTACTH
+920 EQPFSCTDDKTACTH

>member
-1 MRTFLEY
+1 MKTFLEY
-8 VAEDIISKYGSDL
+8 VAEDIINKYGTNLSR
-21 AHTAVIF
+21 TAVVF
-28 PNKRARLFF
+28 PNKRAALFLNEHLVRL
-37 NEYLARQVEGTMWS
+37 AGKPIWS
-51 PTYLTISELFRS
+51 PSYITISELFRR
-63 HSRLTTADPIKLICD
+63 HTQLVTGDQIKLICD
-78 LHKSF
+78 LYKTYTE
-83 VSVTGTK
+83 VT
-90 ESLDHFYSW
+90 ESDETLDHFYGW
-99 GQIMLADFD
+99 GQVMLADFD

-114 ADAAQIFKNVGDIHE
+114 ADANKVFCNLRDLHE
-129 LDDIS
+129 LDDVS
-134 YLSEDQLNMLK
+134 YLSPEQVETLK
-145 RFFSNFSENKSS
+145 LFFSNFSEDKTT
-157 ELKRRFIELWS
+157 ELKKRFMKIWS
-168 RFNDIYTDFN
+168 RFGDIY
-178 NRLYNQG
+178 RLYNERLEAQG
-185 LAYEGALYR
+185 IAYEGALYR
-194 KVANDDSISYDF
+194 KVATDDSVDFDF
-206 DRYIFVGFNLLQR
+206 DRYIFVGFNVLQR
-219 VEQKL
+219 VEQLLFSKL
-224 FKRLKDAGKGF
+224 QKMGKAK
-235 FYWDFDHYYMPGK
+235 FYWDFDDYYLATKTGHVNP
-248 SSRTTNE
+248 SE
-255 AGHYISSY
+255 AGHYIKQY
-263 LADFPNEL
+263 LPYFTNEL
-271 NINDE
+271 DTSDADI
-276 AVYNNFSKPKS
+276 YRNFRKAKKITYASATTEDVQAR
-287 ISYVAASTE
+287 YVG
-296 NIQAAYSS
+296 
-304 QWLKEGKRIADG
+304 QWLKEGNRINDG
-316 RRTAIVMCNEG
+316 RKTAVVMCDEA
-327 LLQALVH
+327 LLQSVIH
-334 NIPTEVGK
+334 SIPEEVND
-342 INITTG
+342 INVTTG
-348 YPLAQSPFCSFLSSL
+348 YPLQQTHFASLLEDIAAQHT
-363 ISLRCEGYMESRKR
+363 EDYDNK
-377 YRLRFV
+377 
-383 NAVLRHPY
+383 
-391 MRYVSD
+391 
-397 LHSSLYE
+397 
-404 KINVTAKLFF
+404 
-414 PDEATLSLDK
+414 
-424 GLAILFGQLD
+424 
-434 TIEPTMSGKLL
+434 
-445 RWIMQLLKHVASNA
+445 QLLEWAIAMLKLMAQGHANTNGETTGQDNQLTSEA
-459 KDIDDQFF
+459 
-467 KESLFKVYTIINR
+467 LFRTYTVVNR
-480 LYDLVSSS
+480 LLELVNNGDL
-488 DLVVDVITIQRL
+488 DVDRRTMMRL
-500 LRQILQTTSI
+500 YGEIVRTTSI
-510 PFHGEPAVGVQFMGV
+510 PFHGEPVVGVQFMGV
-525 LETRNI
+525 LETRNL
-531 DFDHLLILSCNE
+531 DFEHLLVLSCNE

-549 VNDTSFIPYSIRKAH
+549 VNDTSFIPYNVRKAH

-573 AIYAY
+573 SIYAY
-578 YFYRLL
+578 YFYRLM
-584 QRATD
+584 QRAED
-589 ITVVYNNSSNGLVTG
+589 ITIVYNNAADVTSTG

-713 AVQKIYDR
+713 AVQKIYER
-721 VIDAY
+721 VIAAY
-726 KSNTIQ
+726 KSRTIQ

-805 QLTTT
+805 ELTTT

-816 RMDCVTCADGVRRIR
+816 RMDCVTCSDGVRRIR

-858 DESPMNREKLEV
+858 DESPMMNPEKLEV

-894 KVTDVSKYREE
+894 KVTDVSKFREE

>member
-1 MRTFLEY
+1 MKTFLEY
-8 VAEDIISKYGSDL
+8 VAEDIINKYGTNLSR
-21 AHTAVIF
+21 TAVVF
-28 PNKRARLFF
+28 PNKRAALFLNEHLVRL
-37 NEYLARQVEGTMWS
+37 AGKPIWS
-51 PTYLTISELFRS
+51 PSYITISELFRR
-63 HSRLTTADPIKLICD
+63 HTQLVTGDQIKLICD
-78 LHKSF
+78 LYKTYTE
-83 VSVTGTK
+83 VT
-90 ESLDHFYSW
+90 ESDETLDHFYGW
-99 GQIMLADFD
+99 GQVMLADFD

-114 ADAAQIFKNVGDIHE
+114 ADANKVFCNLRDLHE
-129 LDDIS
+129 LDDVS
-134 YLSEDQLNMLK
+134 YLSPEQVETLK
-145 RFFSNFSENKSS
+145 LFFSNFSEDKTT
-157 ELKRRFIELWS
+157 ELKKRFMKIWS
-168 RFNDIYTDFN
+168 RFGDIY
-178 NRLYNQG
+178 RLYNERLEAQG
-185 LAYEGALYR
+185 IAYEGALYR
-194 KVANDDSISYDF
+194 KVATDDSVDFDF
-206 DRYIFVGFNLLQR
+206 DRYIFVGFNVLQR
-219 VEQKL
+219 VEQLLFSKL
-224 FKRLKDAGKGF
+224 QKMGKAK
-235 FYWDFDHYYMPGK
+235 FYWDFDDYYLATKTGHVNP
-248 SSRTTNE
+248 SE
-255 AGHYISSY
+255 AGHYIKQY
-263 LADFPNEL
+263 LPYFTNEL
-271 NINDE
+271 DTSDADI
-276 AVYNNFSKPKS
+276 YRNFRKAKKITFASATTEDVQAR
-287 ISYVAASTE
+287 YVG
-296 NIQAAYSS
+296 
-304 QWLKEGKRIADG
+304 QWLKEGNRIDDG
-316 RRTAIVMCNEG
+316 RKTAVVMCDEA
-327 LLQALVH
+327 LLQSVIH
-334 NIPTEVGK
+334 SIPEEVND
-342 INITTG
+342 INVTTG
-348 YPLAQSPFCSFLSSL
+348 YPLQQTHFASLLEDIAAQHT
-363 ISLRCEGYMESRKR
+363 EDYDNK
-377 YRLRFV
+377 
-383 NAVLRHPY
+383 
-391 MRYVSD
+391 
-397 LHSSLYE
+397 
-404 KINVTAKLFF
+404 
-414 PDEATLSLDK
+414 
-424 GLAILFGQLD
+424 
-434 TIEPTMSGKLL
+434 
-445 RWIMQLLKHVASNA
+445 QLLEWAIAMLKLMAQGHANTNGETTGQDNQLTSEA
-459 KDIDDQFF
+459 
-467 KESLFKVYTIINR
+467 LFRTYTVVNR
-480 LYDLVSSS
+480 LLELVNNGDL
-488 DLVVDVITIQRL
+488 DVDRRTMMRL
-500 LRQILQTTSI
+500 YGEIVRTTSI
-510 PFHGEPAVGVQFMGV
+510 PFHGEPVVGVQFMGV
-525 LETRNI
+525 LETRNL
-531 DFDHLLILSCNE
+531 DFEHLLVLSCNE

-549 VNDTSFIPYSIRKAH
+549 VNDTSFIPYNVRKAH

-573 AIYAY
+573 SIYAY
-578 YFYRLL
+578 YFYRLM
-584 QRATD
+584 QRAED
-589 ITVVYNNSSNGLVTG
+589 ITIVYNNAADVTSTG

-651 KRFDKQRNPERTTPM
+651 RRFDKQRNPERTTPM

-713 AVQKIYDR
+713 AVQKIYER
-721 VIDAY
+721 VIAAY
-726 KSNTIQ
+726 KSRTIQ

-858 DESPMNREKLEV
+858 DESPIMNPEKLEV

-894 KVTDVSKYREE
+894 KVTNVSKFREE
-905 FMNTVEQ
+905 FMNIVEQ

-920 EQPFACTDDKTACTH
+920 VQPFACTDDKTACTH
-935 CPYCN
+935 CPYSN
-940 LCGV
+940 LCGG

>member
-1 MRTFLEY
+1 MKTFLEY
-8 VAEDIISKYGSDL
+8 VAEDIINKYGTNLSR
-21 AHTAVIF
+21 TAVVF
-28 PNKRARLFF
+28 PNKRAALFLNEHLVRL
-37 NEYLARQVEGTMWS
+37 AGKPIWS
-51 PTYLTISELFRS
+51 PSYITISELFRR
-63 HSRLTTADPIKLICD
+63 HTQLVTGDQIKLICD
-78 LHKSF
+78 LYKTYTE
-83 VSVTGTK
+83 VT
-90 ESLDHFYSW
+90 ESDETLDHFYGW
-99 GQIMLADFD
+99 GQVMLADFD

-114 ADAAQIFKNVGDIHE
+114 ADAKKVFCNLRDLHE
-129 LDDIS
+129 LDDVS
-134 YLSEDQLNMLK
+134 YLSPEQVETLK
-145 RFFSNFSENKSS
+145 LFFSNFSEDKTT
-157 ELKRRFIELWS
+157 ELKKRFMKIWS
-168 RFNDIYTDFN
+168 RFGDIY
-178 NRLYNQG
+178 RLYNERLEAQG
-185 LAYEGALYR
+185 IAYEGALYR
-194 KVANDDSISYDF
+194 KVATDDSVDFDF
-206 DRYIFVGFNLLQR
+206 DRYIFVGFNVLQR
-219 VEQKL
+219 VEQLLFSKL
-224 FKRLKDAGKGF
+224 QKMGKAK
-235 FYWDFDHYYMPGK
+235 FYWDFDDYYLATKTGHVNP
-248 SSRTTNE
+248 SE
-255 AGHYISSY
+255 AGHYIKQY
-263 LADFPNEL
+263 LPYFTNEL
-271 NINDE
+271 DTSDADI
-276 AVYNNFSKPKS
+276 YRNFRKAKKITYASATTEDVQAR
-287 ISYVAASTE
+287 YVG
-296 NIQAAYSS
+296 
-304 QWLKEGKRIADG
+304 QWLKEGNRIDDG
-316 RRTAIVMCNEG
+316 RKTAVVMCDEA
-327 LLQALVH
+327 LLQSVIH
-334 NIPTEVGK
+334 SIPEEVND
-342 INITTG
+342 INVTTG
-348 YPLAQSPFCSFLSSL
+348 YPLQQTHFASLLEDIAAQHT
-363 ISLRCEGYMESRKR
+363 EDYDNK
-377 YRLRFV
+377 
-383 NAVLRHPY
+383 
-391 MRYVSD
+391 
-397 LHSSLYE
+397 
-404 KINVTAKLFF
+404 
-414 PDEATLSLDK
+414 
-424 GLAILFGQLD
+424 
-434 TIEPTMSGKLL
+434 
-445 RWIMQLLKHVASNA
+445 QLLEWAIAMLKLMAQGHADTNCETTGQDNQLTSEA
-459 KDIDDQFF
+459 
-467 KESLFKVYTIINR
+467 LFRTYTVVNR
-480 LYDLVSSS
+480 LLELVNNGDL
-488 DLVVDVITIQRL
+488 DVDRRTMMRL
-500 LRQILQTTSI
+500 YGEIVRTTSI
-510 PFHGEPAVGVQFMGV
+510 PFHGEPVVGVQFMGV
-525 LETRNI
+525 LETRNL
-531 DFDHLLILSCNE
+531 DFEHLLVLSCNE

-549 VNDTSFIPYSIRKAH
+549 VNDTSFIPYNVRKAH

-573 AIYAY
+573 SIYAY
-578 YFYRLL
+578 YFYRLM
-584 QRATD
+584 QRAED
-589 ITVVYNNSSNGLVTG
+589 ITIVYNNAADVTSTG

-696 ADDGKIDAPTF
+696 TDDGKIDAPTF

-713 AVQKIYDR
+713 AVQKIYER
-721 VIDAY
+721 VIAAY
-726 KSNTIQ
+726 KSHTIQ

-816 RMDCVTCADGVRRIR
+816 RMDCVKCADGVRRIR

-858 DESPMNREKLEV
+858 DESPMMNTDKLEV

-894 KVTDVSKYREE
+894 KVTNVSKYREE
-905 FMNTVEQ
+905 FMNIVEQ

-935 CPYCN
+935 CPYSN

>member
-1 MRTFLEY
+1 MKTFLEY
-8 VAEDIISKYGSDL
+8 VAEDIINKYGTNLSR
-21 AHTAVIF
+21 TAVVF
-28 PNKRARLFF
+28 PNKRAALFLNEHLVRL
-37 NEYLARQVEGTMWS
+37 AGKPIWS
-51 PTYLTISELFRS
+51 PSYITISELFRR
-63 HSRLTTADPIKLICD
+63 HTQLVTGDQIKLICD
-78 LHKSF
+78 LYKTYTE
-83 VSVTGTK
+83 VT
-90 ESLDHFYSW
+90 ESDETLDHFYGW
-99 GQIMLADFD
+99 GQVMLADFD

-114 ADAAQIFKNVGDIHE
+114 ADAKKVFCNLRDLHE
-129 LDDIS
+129 LDDVS
-134 YLSEDQLNMLK
+134 YLSPEQVETLK
-145 RFFSNFSENKSS
+145 LFFSNFSEDKTT
-157 ELKRRFIELWS
+157 ELKKRFMKIWS
-168 RFNDIYTDFN
+168 RFGDIY
-178 NRLYNQG
+178 RLYNERLEAQG
-185 LAYEGALYR
+185 IAYEGALYR
-194 KVANDDSISYDF
+194 KVATDDSVDFDF
-206 DRYIFVGFNLLQR
+206 DRYIFVGFNVLQR
-219 VEQKL
+219 VEQLLFSKL
-224 FKRLKDAGKGF
+224 QKMGKAK
-235 FYWDFDHYYMPGK
+235 FYWDFDDYYLATKTGHVNP
-248 SSRTTNE
+248 SE
-255 AGHYISSY
+255 AGHYIKQY
-263 LADFPNEL
+263 LPYFTNEL
-271 NINDE
+271 DTSDADI
-276 AVYNNFSKPKS
+276 YRNFRKAKKITFASATTEDVQAR
-287 ISYVAASTE
+287 YVG
-296 NIQAAYSS
+296 
-304 QWLKEGKRIADG
+304 QWLKEGNRIDDG
-316 RRTAIVMCNEG
+316 RKTAVVMCDEA
-327 LLQALVH
+327 LLQSVIH
-334 NIPTEVGK
+334 SIPEEVND
-342 INITTG
+342 INVTTG
-348 YPLAQSPFCSFLSSL
+348 YPLQQTHFASLLEDIAAQHT
-363 ISLRCEGYMESRKR
+363 EDYDNK
-377 YRLRFV
+377 
-383 NAVLRHPY
+383 
-391 MRYVSD
+391 
-397 LHSSLYE
+397 
-404 KINVTAKLFF
+404 
-414 PDEATLSLDK
+414 
-424 GLAILFGQLD
+424 
-434 TIEPTMSGKLL
+434 
-445 RWIMQLLKHVASNA
+445 QLLEWAIAMLKLMAQGHANTNGETTGQDNQLTSEA
-459 KDIDDQFF
+459 
-467 KESLFKVYTIINR
+467 LFRTYTVVNR
-480 LYDLVSSS
+480 LLELVNNGDL
-488 DLVVDVITIQRL
+488 DVDRRTMMRL
-500 LRQILQTTSI
+500 YGEIVRTTSI
-510 PFHGEPAVGVQFMGV
+510 PFHGEPVVGVQFMGV
-525 LETRNI
+525 LETRNL
-531 DFDHLLILSCNE
+531 DFEHLLVLSCNE

-549 VNDTSFIPYSIRKAH
+549 VNDTSFIPYNVRKAH

-573 AIYAY
+573 SIYAY
-578 YFYRLL
+578 YFYRLM
-584 QRATD
+584 QRAED
-589 ITVVYNNSSNGLVTG
+589 ITIVYNNAADVTSTG

-713 AVQKIYDR
+713 AVQKIYER
-721 VIDAY
+721 VIAAY
-726 KSNTIQ
+726 KSHTIQ

-738 LLANDAYIKGVVDD
+738 LLANDTYIKGVVDD

-858 DESPMNREKLEV
+858 DESPMMNPEKLEV

-894 KVTDVSKYREE
+894 KVTNVSKFREE

-935 CPYCN
+935 CPYSN

>member
-1 MRTFLEY
+1 MKTFLEY
-8 VAEDIISKYGSDL
+8 VAEDIINKYGTNLSR
-21 AHTAVIF
+21 TAVVF
-28 PNKRARLFF
+28 PNKRAALFLNEHLVRL
-37 NEYLARQVEGTMWS
+37 AGKPIWS
-51 PTYLTISELFRS
+51 PSYITISELFRR
-63 HSRLTTADPIKLICD
+63 HTQLVTGDQIKLICD
-78 LHKSF
+78 LYKTYTE
-83 VSVTGTK
+83 VT
-90 ESLDHFYSW
+90 ESDETLDHFYGW
-99 GQIMLADFD
+99 GQVMLADFD

-114 ADAAQIFKNVGDIHE
+114 ADANKVFCNLRDLHE
-129 LDDIS
+129 LDDVS
-134 YLSEDQLNMLK
+134 YLSPEQVETLK
-145 RFFSNFSENKSS
+145 LFFSNFSEDKTT
-157 ELKRRFIELWS
+157 ELKKRFMKIWS
-168 RFNDIYTDFN
+168 RFGDIY
-178 NRLYNQG
+178 RLYNERLEAQG
-185 LAYEGALYR
+185 IAYEGALYR
-194 KVANDDSISYDF
+194 KVATDDSVDFDF
-206 DRYIFVGFNLLQR
+206 DRYIFVGFNVLQR
-219 VEQKL
+219 VEQLLFSKL
-224 FKRLKDAGKGF
+224 QKMGKAK
-235 FYWDFDHYYMPGK
+235 FYWDFDDYYLATKTGHVNP
-248 SSRTTNE
+248 SE
-255 AGHYISSY
+255 AGHYIKQY
-263 LADFPNEL
+263 LPYFTNEL
-271 NINDE
+271 DTSDADI
-276 AVYNNFSKPKS
+276 YRNFRKAKKITYASATTEDVQAR
-287 ISYVAASTE
+287 YVG
-296 NIQAAYSS
+296 
-304 QWLKEGKRIADG
+304 QWLKEGNRINDG
-316 RRTAIVMCNEG
+316 RKTAVVMCDEA
-327 LLQALVH
+327 LLQSVIH
-334 NIPTEVGK
+334 SIPEEVND
-342 INITTG
+342 INVTTG
-348 YPLAQSPFCSFLSSL
+348 YPLQQTHFASLLEDIAAQHT
-363 ISLRCEGYMESRKR
+363 EDYDNK
-377 YRLRFV
+377 
-383 NAVLRHPY
+383 
-391 MRYVSD
+391 
-397 LHSSLYE
+397 
-404 KINVTAKLFF
+404 
-414 PDEATLSLDK
+414 
-424 GLAILFGQLD
+424 
-434 TIEPTMSGKLL
+434 
-445 RWIMQLLKHVASNA
+445 QLLEWAIAMLKLMAQGHANTNGETTGQDNQLTSEA
-459 KDIDDQFF
+459 
-467 KESLFKVYTIINR
+467 LFRTYTVVNR
-480 LYDLVSSS
+480 LLELVNNGDL
-488 DLVVDVITIQRL
+488 DVDRRTMMRL
-500 LRQILQTTSI
+500 YGEIVRTTSI
-510 PFHGEPAVGVQFMGV
+510 PFHGEPVVGVQFMGV
-525 LETRNI
+525 LETRNL
-531 DFDHLLILSCNE
+531 DFEHLLVLSCNE

-549 VNDTSFIPYSIRKAH
+549 VNDTSFIPYNVRKAH

-573 AIYAY
+573 SIYAY
-578 YFYRLL
+578 YFYRLM
-584 QRATD
+584 QRAED
-589 ITVVYNNSSNGLVTG
+589 ITIVYNNAADVTSTG

-713 AVQKIYDR
+713 AVQKIYER
-721 VIDAY
+721 VIAAY
-726 KSNTIQ
+726 KSHTIQ

-858 DESPMNREKLEV
+858 DESPMMNPEKLEV

-894 KVTDVSKYREE
+894 KVTNVSKFREE
-905 FMNTVEQ
+905 FMNIVEQ

>member
-1 MRTFLEY
+1 MKTFLEY
-8 VAEDIISKYGSDL
+8 VAEDIINKYGTNLSR
-21 AHTAVIF
+21 TAVVF
-28 PNKRARLFF
+28 PNKRAALFLNEHLVRL
-37 NEYLARQVEGTMWS
+37 AGKPIWS
-51 PTYLTISELFRS
+51 PSYITISELFRR
-63 HSRLTTADPIKLICD
+63 HTQLVTGDQIKLICD
-78 LHKSF
+78 LYKTYTE
-83 VSVTGTK
+83 VT
-90 ESLDHFYSW
+90 ESDETLDHFYGW
-99 GQIMLADFD
+99 GQVMLADFD

-114 ADAAQIFKNVGDIHE
+114 ADAKKVFCNLRDLHE
-129 LDDIS
+129 LDDVS
-134 YLSEDQLNMLK
+134 YLSPEQVETLK
-145 RFFSNFSENKSS
+145 LFFSNFSEDKTT
-157 ELKRRFIELWS
+157 ELKKRFMKIWS
-168 RFNDIYTDFN
+168 RFGDIY
-178 NRLYNQG
+178 RLYNERLEAQG
-185 LAYEGALYR
+185 IAYEGALYR
-194 KVANDDSISYDF
+194 KVATDDSLDFDF
-206 DRYIFVGFNLLQR
+206 DRYIFVGFNVLQR
-219 VEQKL
+219 VEQLLFSKL
-224 FKRLKDAGKGF
+224 QKMGKAK
-235 FYWDFDHYYMPGK
+235 FYWDFDDYYLATKTGHVNP
-248 SSRTTNE
+248 SE
-255 AGHYISSY
+255 AGHYIKQY
-263 LADFPNEL
+263 LPYFTNEL
-271 NINDE
+271 DTSDADI
-276 AVYNNFSKPKS
+276 YRNFRKAKKITYASATTEDVQAR
-287 ISYVAASTE
+287 YVG
-296 NIQAAYSS
+296 
-304 QWLKEGKRIADG
+304 QWLKEGNRIDDG
-316 RRTAIVMCNEG
+316 RKTAVVMCDEA
-327 LLQALVH
+327 LLQSVIH
-334 NIPTEVGK
+334 SIPEEVND
-342 INITTG
+342 INVTTG
-348 YPLAQSPFCSFLSSL
+348 YPLQQTHFASLLEDIAAQHT
-363 ISLRCEGYMESRKR
+363 EDYDNK
-377 YRLRFV
+377 
-383 NAVLRHPY
+383 
-391 MRYVSD
+391 
-397 LHSSLYE
+397 
-404 KINVTAKLFF
+404 
-414 PDEATLSLDK
+414 
-424 GLAILFGQLD
+424 
-434 TIEPTMSGKLL
+434 
-445 RWIMQLLKHVASNA
+445 QLLEWAIAMLKLMAQGH
-459 KDIDDQFF
+459 IDTSGETTGQDNQLTS
-467 KESLFKVYTIINR
+467 EALFRTYTVVNR
-480 LYDLVSSS
+480 LLELVNNGDL
-488 DLVVDVITIQRL
+488 DVDRRTMMRL
-500 LRQILQTTSI
+500 YGEIVRTTSI
-510 PFHGEPAVGVQFMGV
+510 PFHGEPVVGVQFMGV
-525 LETRNI
+525 LETRNL
-531 DFDHLLILSCNE
+531 DFEHLLVLSCNE

-549 VNDTSFIPYSIRKAH
+549 VNDTSFIPYNVRKAH

-573 AIYAY
+573 SIYAY
-578 YFYRLL
+578 YFYRLM
-584 QRATD
+584 QRAED
-589 ITVVYNNSSNGLVTG
+589 ITIVYNNAADVTSTG

-713 AVQKIYDR
+713 AVQKIYER
-721 VIDAY
+721 VIAAY
-726 KSNTIQ
+726 KSRTIQ

-858 DESPMNREKLEV
+858 DESPMMNPEKLEV

-894 KVTDVSKYREE
+894 KVTDVSKFREE

-920 EQPFACTDDKTACTH
+920 EQPFACTDDKTVCTH
-935 CPYCN
+935 CPYSN

>member
-1 MRTFLEY
+1 MKTFLEY
-8 VAEDIISKYGSDL
+8 VAEDIINKYGTNLSR
-21 AHTAVIF
+21 TAVVF
-28 PNKRARLFF
+28 PNKRAALFLNEHLVRL
-37 NEYLARQVEGTMWS
+37 AGKPIWS
-51 PTYLTISELFRS
+51 PSYITISELFRR
-63 HSRLTTADPIKLICD
+63 HTQLVTGDQIKLICD
-78 LHKSF
+78 LYKTYTE
-83 VSVTGTK
+83 VT
-90 ESLDHFYSW
+90 ESDETLDHFYGW
-99 GQIMLADFD
+99 GQVMLADFD

-114 ADAAQIFKNVGDIHE
+114 ADANKVFCNLRDLHE
-129 LDDIS
+129 LDDVS
-134 YLSEDQLNMLK
+134 YLSPEQVETLK
-145 RFFSNFSENKSS
+145 LFFSNFSEDKTT
-157 ELKRRFIELWS
+157 ELKKRFMKIWS
-168 RFNDIYTDFN
+168 RFGDIY
-178 NRLYNQG
+178 RLYNERLEAQG
-185 LAYEGALYR
+185 IAYEGALYR
-194 KVANDDSISYDF
+194 KVATDDSVDFDF
-206 DRYIFVGFNLLQR
+206 DRYIFVGFNVLQR
-219 VEQKL
+219 VEQLLFSKL
-224 FKRLKDAGKGF
+224 QKMGKAK
-235 FYWDFDHYYMPGK
+235 FYWDFDDYYLATKKGHVNP
-248 SSRTTNE
+248 SE
-255 AGHYISSY
+255 AGHYIKQY
-263 LADFPNEL
+263 LPYFTNEL
-271 NINDE
+271 DTSDADI
-276 AVYNNFSKPKS
+276 YRNFRKAKKITYASATTEDVQAR
-287 ISYVAASTE
+287 YVG
-296 NIQAAYSS
+296 
-304 QWLKEGKRIADG
+304 QWLKEGNRINDG
-316 RRTAIVMCNEG
+316 RKTAVVMCDEA
-327 LLQALVH
+327 LLQSVIH
-334 NIPTEVGK
+334 SIPEEVND
-342 INITTG
+342 INVTTG
-348 YPLAQSPFCSFLSSL
+348 YPLQQTHFASLLEDIAAQHT
-363 ISLRCEGYMESRKR
+363 EDYDNK
-377 YRLRFV
+377 
-383 NAVLRHPY
+383 
-391 MRYVSD
+391 
-397 LHSSLYE
+397 
-404 KINVTAKLFF
+404 
-414 PDEATLSLDK
+414 
-424 GLAILFGQLD
+424 
-434 TIEPTMSGKLL
+434 
-445 RWIMQLLKHVASNA
+445 QLLEWAIAMLKLMAQGHANTNGETTGQDNQLTSEA
-459 KDIDDQFF
+459 
-467 KESLFKVYTIINR
+467 LFRTYTVVNR
-480 LYDLVSSS
+480 LLELVNNGDL
-488 DLVVDVITIQRL
+488 DVDRRTMMRL
-500 LRQILQTTSI
+500 YGEIVRTTSI
-510 PFHGEPAVGVQFMGV
+510 PFHGEPVVGVQFMGV
-525 LETRNI
+525 LETRNL
-531 DFDHLLILSCNE
+531 DFEHLLVLSCNE

-549 VNDTSFIPYSIRKAH
+549 VNDTSFIPYNVRKAH

-573 AIYAY
+573 SIYAY
-578 YFYRLL
+578 YFYRLM
-584 QRATD
+584 QRAED
-589 ITVVYNNSSNGLVTG
+589 ITIVYNNAADVTSTG

-713 AVQKIYDR
+713 AVQKIYER
-721 VIDAY
+721 VIAAY
-726 KSNTIQ
+726 KSHTIQ

-840 NKKNDGY
+840 NKRNDGY

-858 DESPMNREKLEV
+858 DESPMMNPEKLEV

-894 KVTDVSKYREE
+894 KVTNVSKFREE
-905 FMNTVEQ
+905 FMNIVEQ

>member
-1 MRTFLEY
+1 MKTFLEY
-8 VAEDIISKYGSDL
+8 VAEDIINKYGTNLSR
-21 AHTAVIF
+21 TAVVF
-28 PNKRARLFF
+28 PNKRAALFLNEHLVRL
-37 NEYLARQVEGTMWS
+37 AGKPIWS
-51 PTYLTISELFRS
+51 PSYITISELFRR
-63 HSRLTTADPIKLICD
+63 HTQLVTGDQIKLICD
-78 LHKSF
+78 LYKTYTE
-83 VSVTGTK
+83 VT
-90 ESLDHFYSW
+90 ESDETLDHFYGW
-99 GQIMLADFD
+99 GQVMLADFD

-114 ADAAQIFKNVGDIHE
+114 ADANKVFCNLRDLHE
-129 LDDIS
+129 LDDVS
-134 YLSEDQLNMLK
+134 YLSPEQVETLK
-145 RFFSNFSENKSS
+145 LFFSNFSEDKTT
-157 ELKRRFIELWS
+157 ELKKRFMKIWS
-168 RFNDIYTDFN
+168 RFGDIY
-178 NRLYNQG
+178 RLYNERLEAQG
-185 LAYEGALYR
+185 IAYEGALYR
-194 KVANDDSISYDF
+194 KVATDDSVDFDF
-206 DRYIFVGFNLLQR
+206 DRYIFVGFNVLQR
-219 VEQKL
+219 VEQLLFSKL
-224 FKRLKDAGKGF
+224 QKMGKAK
-235 FYWDFDHYYMPGK
+235 FYWDFDDYYLATKTGHVNP
-248 SSRTTNE
+248 SE
-255 AGHYISSY
+255 AGHYIKQY
-263 LADFPNEL
+263 LPYFTNEL
-271 NINDE
+271 DASDADI
-276 AVYNNFSKPKS
+276 YRNFRKAKRITYASATTEDVQAR
-287 ISYVAASTE
+287 YVG
-296 NIQAAYSS
+296 
-304 QWLKEGKRIADG
+304 QWLKEGNRIDDG
-316 RRTAIVMCNEG
+316 RKTAVVMCDEA
-327 LLQALVH
+327 LLQSVIH
-334 NIPTEVGK
+334 SIPEEVND
-342 INITTG
+342 INVTTG
-348 YPLAQSPFCSFLSSL
+348 YPLQQTHFASLLEDIAAQHT
-363 ISLRCEGYMESRKR
+363 EDYDNK
-377 YRLRFV
+377 
-383 NAVLRHPY
+383 
-391 MRYVSD
+391 
-397 LHSSLYE
+397 
-404 KINVTAKLFF
+404 
-414 PDEATLSLDK
+414 
-424 GLAILFGQLD
+424 
-434 TIEPTMSGKLL
+434 
-445 RWIMQLLKHVASNA
+445 QLLEWAIAMLKLMAQGHANTNGETTGQDNQLTSEA
-459 KDIDDQFF
+459 
-467 KESLFKVYTIINR
+467 LFRTYTVVNR
-480 LYDLVSSS
+480 LLELVNNGDL
-488 DLVVDVITIQRL
+488 DVDRRTMMRL
-500 LRQILQTTSI
+500 YGEIVRTTSI
-510 PFHGEPAVGVQFMGV
+510 PFHGEPVVGVQFMGV
-525 LETRNI
+525 LETRNL
-531 DFDHLLILSCNE
+531 DFEHLLVLSCNE

-549 VNDTSFIPYSIRKAH
+549 VNDTSFIPYNVRKAH

-573 AIYAY
+573 SIYAY
-578 YFYRLL
+578 YFYRLM
-584 QRATD
+584 QRAED
-589 ITVVYNNSSNGLVTG
+589 ITIVYNNAADVTSTG

-713 AVQKIYDR
+713 AVQKIYER
-721 VIDAY
+721 VIAAY
-726 KSNTIQ
+726 KSHTIQ

-858 DESPMNREKLEV
+858 DESPMMNPEKLEV

>member
-1 MRTFLEY
+1 MKTFLEY
-8 VAEDIISKYGSDL
+8 VAEDIINKYGTNLSR
-21 AHTAVIF
+21 TAVVF
-28 PNKRARLFF
+28 PNKRAALFLNEHLVRL
-37 NEYLARQVEGTMWS
+37 AGKPIWS
-51 PTYLTISELFRS
+51 PSYITISELFRR
-63 HSRLTTADPIKLICD
+63 HTQLVTGDQIKLICD
-78 LHKSF
+78 LYKTYTE
-83 VSVTGTK
+83 VT
-90 ESLDHFYSW
+90 ESDETLDHFYGW
-99 GQIMLADFD
+99 GQVMLADFD

-114 ADAAQIFKNVGDIHE
+114 ADANKVFCNLRDLHE
-129 LDDIS
+129 LDDVS
-134 YLSEDQLNMLK
+134 YLSPEQVETLK
-145 RFFSNFSENKSS
+145 LFFSNFSEDKTT
-157 ELKRRFIELWS
+157 ELKKRFMKIWS
-168 RFNDIYTDFN
+168 RFGDIY
-178 NRLYNQG
+178 RLYNERLEAQG
-185 LAYEGALYR
+185 IAYEGALYR
-194 KVANDDSISYDF
+194 KVATDDSVDFDF
-206 DRYIFVGFNLLQR
+206 DRYIFVGFNVLQR
-219 VEQKL
+219 VEQLLFSKL
-224 FKRLKDAGKGF
+224 QKMGKAK
-235 FYWDFDHYYMPGK
+235 FYWDFDDYYLATKTGHVNP
-248 SSRTTNE
+248 SE
-255 AGHYISSY
+255 AGHYIKQY
-263 LADFPNEL
+263 LPYFTNEL
-271 NINDE
+271 DTSDADI
-276 AVYNNFSKPKS
+276 YRNFRKAKKITYASATTEDVQAR
-287 ISYVAASTE
+287 YVG
-296 NIQAAYSS
+296 
-304 QWLKEGKRIADG
+304 QWLKEGNRIDDG
-316 RRTAIVMCNEG
+316 RKTAVVMCDEA
-327 LLQALVH
+327 LLQSVIH
-334 NIPTEVGK
+334 SIPEEVND
-342 INITTG
+342 INVTTG
-348 YPLAQSPFCSFLSSL
+348 YPLQQTHFASLLEDIAAQHT
-363 ISLRCEGYMESRKR
+363 EDYDNK
-377 YRLRFV
+377 
-383 NAVLRHPY
+383 
-391 MRYVSD
+391 
-397 LHSSLYE
+397 
-404 KINVTAKLFF
+404 
-414 PDEATLSLDK
+414 
-424 GLAILFGQLD
+424 
-434 TIEPTMSGKLL
+434 
-445 RWIMQLLKHVASNA
+445 QLLEWAIAMLKLMAQGHA
-459 KDIDDQFF
+459 DINCETTGQDNQLTS
-467 KESLFKVYTIINR
+467 EALFRTYTVVNR
-480 LYDLVSSS
+480 LLELVNNGDL
-488 DLVVDVITIQRL
+488 DVDRRTMMRL
-500 LRQILQTTSI
+500 YGEIVRTTSI
-510 PFHGEPAVGVQFMGV
+510 PFHGEPVVGVQFMGV
-525 LETRNI
+525 LETRNL
-531 DFDHLLILSCNE
+531 DFEHLLVLSCNE

-549 VNDTSFIPYSIRKAH
+549 VNDTSFIPYNVRKAH

-573 AIYAY
+573 SIYAY
-578 YFYRLL
+578 YFYRLM
-584 QRATD
+584 QRAED
-589 ITVVYNNSSNGLVTG
+589 ITIVYNNAADVTSTG

-651 KRFDKQRNPERTTPM
+651 RRFDKQRNPERTTPM

-713 AVQKIYDR
+713 AVQKIYER
-721 VIDAY
+721 VIAAY
-726 KSNTIQ
+726 KSRTIQ

-858 DESPMNREKLEV
+858 DESPMMNPEKLEV

-894 KVTDVSKYREE
+894 KVTNVSKFREE

-920 EQPFACTDDKTACTH
+920 EQPFACTDDKTVCTH
-935 CPYCN
+935 CPYSN

>member
-1 MRTFLEY
+1 MKTFLEY
-8 VAEDIISKYGSDL
+8 VAEDIINKYGTNLSR
-21 AHTAVIF
+21 TAVVF
-28 PNKRARLFF
+28 PNKRAALFLNEHLVRL
-37 NEYLARQVEGTMWS
+37 AGKPIWS
-51 PTYLTISELFRS
+51 PSYITISELFRR
-63 HSRLTTADPIKLICD
+63 HTQLVTGDQIKLICD
-78 LHKSF
+78 LYKTYTE
-83 VSVTGTK
+83 VT
-90 ESLDHFYSW
+90 ESDETLDHFYGW
-99 GQIMLADFD
+99 GQVMLADFD

-114 ADAAQIFKNVGDIHE
+114 ADANKVFCNLRDLHE
-129 LDDIS
+129 LDDVS
-134 YLSEDQLNMLK
+134 YLSPEQVETLK
-145 RFFSNFSENKSS
+145 LFFSNFSEDKTT
-157 ELKRRFIELWS
+157 ELKKRFLKIWS
-168 RFNDIYTDFN
+168 RFGDIY
-178 NRLYNQG
+178 RLYNERLEAQG
-185 LAYEGALYR
+185 IAYEGALYR
-194 KVANDDSISYDF
+194 KVATDNSVDFDF
-206 DRYIFVGFNLLQR
+206 DRYIFVGFNVLQR
-219 VEQKL
+219 VEQLLFSKL
-224 FKRLKDAGKGF
+224 QKMGKAK
-235 FYWDFDHYYMPGK
+235 FYWDFDDYYLATKTGHVNP
-248 SSRTTNE
+248 SE
-255 AGHYISSY
+255 AGHYIKQY
-263 LADFPNEL
+263 LPYFTNEL
-271 NINDE
+271 DTSDADI
-276 AVYNNFSKPKS
+276 YRNFRKAKKITYASATTEDVQAR
-287 ISYVAASTE
+287 YVG
-296 NIQAAYSS
+296 
-304 QWLKEGKRIADG
+304 QWLKEGNRIDDG
-316 RRTAIVMCNEG
+316 RKTAVVMCDEA
-327 LLQALVH
+327 LLQSVIH
-334 NIPTEVGK
+334 SIPEEVND
-342 INITTG
+342 INVTTG
-348 YPLAQSPFCSFLSSL
+348 YPLQQTHFASLLEDIAAQHT
-363 ISLRCEGYMESRKR
+363 EDYDNK
-377 YRLRFV
+377 
-383 NAVLRHPY
+383 
-391 MRYVSD
+391 
-397 LHSSLYE
+397 
-404 KINVTAKLFF
+404 
-414 PDEATLSLDK
+414 
-424 GLAILFGQLD
+424 
-434 TIEPTMSGKLL
+434 
-445 RWIMQLLKHVASNA
+445 QLLEWAIAMLKLMAQGHTDTSGDTTGQDNQLTSEA
-459 KDIDDQFF
+459 
-467 KESLFKVYTIINR
+467 LFRTYTVVNR
-480 LYDLVSSS
+480 LLELVNNGDL
-488 DLVVDVITIQRL
+488 DVDRRTMMRL
-500 LRQILQTTSI
+500 YGEIVRTTSI
-510 PFHGEPAVGVQFMGV
+510 PFHGEPVVGVQFMGV
-525 LETRNI
+525 LETRNL
-531 DFDHLLILSCNE
+531 DFEHLLVLSCNE

-549 VNDTSFIPYSIRKAH
+549 VNDTSFIPYNVRKAH

-573 AIYAY
+573 SIYAY
-578 YFYRLL
+578 YFYRLM
-584 QRATD
+584 QRAED
-589 ITVVYNNSSNGLVTG
+589 ITIVYNNAADVTSTG

-713 AVQKIYDR
+713 AVQKIYER
-721 VIDAY
+721 IIAAY
-726 KSNTIQ
+726 KSRTIQ

-858 DESPMNREKLEV
+858 DESPMMNPDKLEV

-894 KVTDVSKYREE
+894 KVTDVSKFREE

>member
-1 MRTFLEY
+1 MKTFLEY
-8 VAEDIISKYGSDL
+8 VAEDIINKYGTNLSR
-21 AHTAVIF
+21 TAVVF
-28 PNKRARLFF
+28 PNKRAALFLNEHLVRL
-37 NEYLARQVEGTMWS
+37 AGKPIWS
-51 PTYLTISELFRS
+51 PSYITISELFRR
-63 HSRLTTADPIKLICD
+63 HTQLVTGDQIKLICD
-78 LHKSF
+78 LYKTYTE
-83 VSVTGTK
+83 VT
-90 ESLDHFYSW
+90 ESDETLDHFYGW
-99 GQIMLADFD
+99 GQVMLADFD

-114 ADAAQIFKNVGDIHE
+114 ADANKVFCNLRDLHE
-129 LDDIS
+129 LDDVS
-134 YLSEDQLNMLK
+134 YLSPEQVETLK
-145 RFFSNFSENKSS
+145 LFFSNFSEDKTT
-157 ELKRRFIELWS
+157 ELKKRFMKIWS
-168 RFNDIYTDFN
+168 RFGDIY
-178 NRLYNQG
+178 RLYNERLEAQG
-185 LAYEGALYR
+185 IAYEGALYR
-194 KVANDDSISYDF
+194 KVATDDSVDFDF
-206 DRYIFVGFNLLQR
+206 DRYIFVGFNVLQR
-219 VEQKL
+219 VEQLLFSKL
-224 FKRLKDAGKGF
+224 QKMGKAK
-235 FYWDFDHYYMPGK
+235 FYWDFDDYYLATKTGHVNP
-248 SSRTTNE
+248 SE
-255 AGHYISSY
+255 AGHYIKQY
-263 LADFPNEL
+263 LPYFTNEL
-271 NINDE
+271 DTSDADI
-276 AVYNNFSKPKS
+276 YRNFRKAKKITYASATTEDVQAR
-287 ISYVAASTE
+287 YVG
-296 NIQAAYSS
+296 
-304 QWLKEGKRIADG
+304 QWLKEGNRINDG
-316 RRTAIVMCNEG
+316 RKTAVVMCDEA
-327 LLQALVH
+327 LLQSVIH
-334 NIPTEVGK
+334 SIPEEVND
-342 INITTG
+342 INVTTG
-348 YPLAQSPFCSFLSSL
+348 YPLQQTHFASLLEDIAAQHT
-363 ISLRCEGYMESRKR
+363 EDYDNK
-377 YRLRFV
+377 
-383 NAVLRHPY
+383 
-391 MRYVSD
+391 
-397 LHSSLYE
+397 
-404 KINVTAKLFF
+404 
-414 PDEATLSLDK
+414 
-424 GLAILFGQLD
+424 
-434 TIEPTMSGKLL
+434 
-445 RWIMQLLKHVASNA
+445 QLLEWAIAMLKLMAQGHANTNGETTGQDNQLTSEA
-459 KDIDDQFF
+459 
-467 KESLFKVYTIINR
+467 LFRTYTVVNR
-480 LYDLVSSS
+480 LLELVNNGDL
-488 DLVVDVITIQRL
+488 DVDRRTMMRL
-500 LRQILQTTSI
+500 YGEIVRTTSI
-510 PFHGEPAVGVQFMGV
+510 PFHGEPVVGVQFMGV
-525 LETRNI
+525 LETRNL
-531 DFDHLLILSCNE
+531 DFEHLLVLSCNE

-549 VNDTSFIPYSIRKAH
+549 VNDTSFIPYNVRKAH

-573 AIYAY
+573 SIYAY
-578 YFYRLL
+578 YFYRLM
-584 QRATD
+584 QRAED
-589 ITVVYNNSSNGLVTG
+589 ITIVYNNAADVTSTG

-713 AVQKIYDR
+713 AVQKIYER
-721 VIDAY
+721 VIAAY
-726 KSNTIQ
+726 KSHTIQ

-858 DESPMNREKLEV
+858 DESPIMNPEKLEV

-894 KVTDVSKYREE
+894 KVTDVSKFREE

>member
-1 MRTFLEY
+1 MKTFLEY
-8 VAEDIISKYGSDL
+8 VAEDIINKYGTNLSR
-21 AHTAVIF
+21 TAVVF
-28 PNKRARLFF
+28 PNKRAALFLNEHLVRL
-37 NEYLARQVEGTMWS
+37 AGKPIWS
-51 PTYLTISELFRS
+51 PSYITISELFRR
-63 HSRLTTADPIKLICD
+63 HTQLVTGDQIKLICD
-78 LHKSF
+78 LYKTYTE
-83 VSVTGTK
+83 VT
-90 ESLDHFYSW
+90 ESDETLDHFYGW
-99 GQIMLADFD
+99 GQVMLADFD

-114 ADAAQIFKNVGDIHE
+114 ADANKVFCNLRDLHE
-129 LDDIS
+129 LDDVS
-134 YLSEDQLNMLK
+134 YLSPEQVETLK
-145 RFFSNFSENKSS
+145 LFFSNFSEDKTT
-157 ELKRRFIELWS
+157 ELKKRFMKIWS
-168 RFNDIYTDFN
+168 RFGDIY
-178 NRLYNQG
+178 RLYNERLEAQG
-185 LAYEGALYR
+185 IAYEGALYR
-194 KVANDDSISYDF
+194 KVATDDSVDFDF
-206 DRYIFVGFNLLQR
+206 DRYIFVGFNVLQR
-219 VEQKL
+219 VEQLLFSKL
-224 FKRLKDAGKGF
+224 QKMGKAK
-235 FYWDFDHYYMPGK
+235 FYWDFDDYYLATKKGHVNP
-248 SSRTTNE
+248 SE
-255 AGHYISSY
+255 AGHYIKQY
-263 LADFPNEL
+263 LPYFTNEL
-271 NINDE
+271 DTSDADI
-276 AVYNNFSKPKS
+276 YRNFRKAKKITYASATTEDVQAR
-287 ISYVAASTE
+287 YVG
-296 NIQAAYSS
+296 
-304 QWLKEGKRIADG
+304 QWLKEGNRIDDG
-316 RRTAIVMCNEG
+316 RKTAVVMCDEA
-327 LLQALVH
+327 LLQSVIH
-334 NIPTEVGK
+334 SIPEEVND
-342 INITTG
+342 INVTTG
-348 YPLAQSPFCSFLSSL
+348 YPLQQTHFASLLEDIAAQHT
-363 ISLRCEGYMESRKR
+363 EDYDNK
-377 YRLRFV
+377 
-383 NAVLRHPY
+383 
-391 MRYVSD
+391 
-397 LHSSLYE
+397 
-404 KINVTAKLFF
+404 
-414 PDEATLSLDK
+414 
-424 GLAILFGQLD
+424 
-434 TIEPTMSGKLL
+434 
-445 RWIMQLLKHVASNA
+445 QLLEWAIAMLKLMAQGHANTNGETTGQDNQLTSEA
-459 KDIDDQFF
+459 
-467 KESLFKVYTIINR
+467 LFRTYTVVNR
-480 LYDLVSSS
+480 LLELVNNGDL
-488 DLVVDVITIQRL
+488 DVDRRTMMRL
-500 LRQILQTTSI
+500 YGEIVRTTSI
-510 PFHGEPAVGVQFMGV
+510 PFHGEPVVGVQFMGV
-525 LETRNI
+525 LETRNL
-531 DFDHLLILSCNE
+531 DFEHLLVLSCNE

-549 VNDTSFIPYSIRKAH
+549 VNDTSFIPYNVRKAH

-573 AIYAY
+573 SIYAY
-578 YFYRLL
+578 YFYRLM
-584 QRATD
+584 QRAED
-589 ITVVYNNSSNGLVTG
+589 ITIVYNNAADVTSTG

-713 AVQKIYDR
+713 AVQKIYER
-721 VIDAY
+721 VIAAY
-726 KSNTIQ
+726 KSHTIQ

-858 DESPMNREKLEV
+858 DESPIMNPEKLEV

>member
-1 MRTFLEY
+1 MKTFLEY
-8 VAEDIISKYGSDL
+8 VAEDIINKYGTNLSR
-21 AHTAVIF
+21 TAVVF
-28 PNKRARLFF
+28 PNKRAALFLNEHLVRL
-37 NEYLARQVEGTMWS
+37 AGKPIWS
-51 PTYLTISELFRS
+51 PSYITISELFRR
-63 HSRLTTADPIKLICD
+63 HTQLVTGDQIKLICD
-78 LHKSF
+78 LYKTYTE
-83 VSVTGTK
+83 VT
-90 ESLDHFYSW
+90 ESDETLDHFYGW
-99 GQIMLADFD
+99 GQVMLADFD

-114 ADAAQIFKNVGDIHE
+114 ADANKVFCNLRDLHE
-129 LDDIS
+129 LDDVS
-134 YLSEDQLNMLK
+134 YLSPEQVETLK
-145 RFFSNFSENKSS
+145 LFFSNFSEDKTT
-157 ELKRRFIELWS
+157 ELKKRFMKIWS
-168 RFNDIYTDFN
+168 RFGDIY
-178 NRLYNQG
+178 RLYNERLEAQG
-185 LAYEGALYR
+185 IAYEGALYR
-194 KVANDDSISYDF
+194 KVATDDSVDFDF
-206 DRYIFVGFNLLQR
+206 DRYIFVGFNVLQR
-219 VEQKL
+219 VEQLLFSKL
-224 FKRLKDAGKGF
+224 QKMGKAK
-235 FYWDFDHYYMPGK
+235 FYWDFDDYYLATKKGHVNP
-248 SSRTTNE
+248 SE
-255 AGHYISSY
+255 AGHYIKQY
-263 LADFPNEL
+263 LPYFTNEL
-271 NINDE
+271 DTSDADI
-276 AVYNNFSKPKS
+276 YRNFRKAKRITYASATTEDVQAR
-287 ISYVAASTE
+287 YVG
-296 NIQAAYSS
+296 
-304 QWLKEGKRIADG
+304 QWLKEGNRINDG
-316 RRTAIVMCNEG
+316 RKTAVVMCDEA
-327 LLQALVH
+327 LLQSVIH
-334 NIPTEVGK
+334 SIPEEVND
-342 INITTG
+342 INVTTG
-348 YPLAQSPFCSFLSSL
+348 YPLQQTHFASLLEDIAAQHT
-363 ISLRCEGYMESRKR
+363 EDYDNK
-377 YRLRFV
+377 
-383 NAVLRHPY
+383 
-391 MRYVSD
+391 
-397 LHSSLYE
+397 
-404 KINVTAKLFF
+404 
-414 PDEATLSLDK
+414 
-424 GLAILFGQLD
+424 
-434 TIEPTMSGKLL
+434 
-445 RWIMQLLKHVASNA
+445 QLLEWAIAMLKLMAQGHANTNGETTGQDNQLTSEA
-459 KDIDDQFF
+459 
-467 KESLFKVYTIINR
+467 LFRTYTVVNR
-480 LYDLVSSS
+480 LLELVNNGDL
-488 DLVVDVITIQRL
+488 DVDRRTMMRL
-500 LRQILQTTSI
+500 YGEIVRTTSI
-510 PFHGEPAVGVQFMGV
+510 PFHGEPVVGVQFMGV
-525 LETRNI
+525 LETRNL
-531 DFDHLLILSCNE
+531 DFEHLLVLSCNE

-549 VNDTSFIPYSIRKAH
+549 VNDTSFIPYNVRKAH

-573 AIYAY
+573 SIYAY
-578 YFYRLL
+578 YFYRLM
-584 QRATD
+584 QRAED
-589 ITVVYNNSSNGLVTG
+589 ITIVYNNAADVTSTG

-622 RLALSLPQEAGSTTC
+622 RLALSLPQEAGNTTC

-713 AVQKIYDR
+713 AVQKIYER
-721 VIDAY
+721 VIAAY
-726 KSNTIQ
+726 KSRTIQ

-858 DESPMNREKLEV
+858 DESPMMNPKKLEV

-894 KVTDVSKYREE
+894 KVTNVSKFREE
-905 FMNTVEQ
+905 FMNIVEQ

-935 CPYCN
+935 CPYSN

>member
-1 MRTFLEY
+1 MKTFLEY
-8 VAEDIISKYGSDL
+8 VAEDIINKYGTNLSR
-21 AHTAVIF
+21 TAVVF
-28 PNKRARLFF
+28 PNKRAALFLNEHLVRL
-37 NEYLARQVEGTMWS
+37 AGKPIWS
-51 PTYLTISELFRS
+51 PSYITISELFRR
-63 HSRLTTADPIKLICD
+63 HTQLVTGDQIKLICD
-78 LHKSF
+78 LYKTYTE
-83 VSVTGTK
+83 VT
-90 ESLDHFYSW
+90 ESDETLDHFYGW
-99 GQIMLADFD
+99 GQVMLADFD

-114 ADAAQIFKNVGDIHE
+114 ADAKKVFCNLRDLHE
-129 LDDIS
+129 LDDVS
-134 YLSEDQLNMLK
+134 YLSPEQVETLK
-145 RFFSNFSENKSS
+145 LFFSNFSEDKTT
-157 ELKRRFIELWS
+157 ELKKRFMKIWS
-168 RFNDIYTDFN
+168 RFGDIY
-178 NRLYNQG
+178 RLYNERLEAQG
-185 LAYEGALYR
+185 IAYEGALYR
-194 KVANDDSISYDF
+194 KVATDDSLDFDF
-206 DRYIFVGFNLLQR
+206 DRYIFVGFNVLQR
-219 VEQKL
+219 VEQLLFSKL
-224 FKRLKDAGKGF
+224 QKMGKAK
-235 FYWDFDHYYMPGK
+235 FYWDFDDYYLATKTGHVNP
-248 SSRTTNE
+248 SE
-255 AGHYISSY
+255 AGHYIKQY
-263 LADFPNEL
+263 LPYFTNEL
-271 NINDE
+271 DTSDADI
-276 AVYNNFSKPKS
+276 YRNFRKAKKITYASATTEDVQAR
-287 ISYVAASTE
+287 YVG
-296 NIQAAYSS
+296 
-304 QWLKEGKRIADG
+304 QWLKEGNRINDG
-316 RRTAIVMCNEG
+316 RKTAVVMCDEA
-327 LLQALVH
+327 LLQSVIH
-334 NIPTEVGK
+334 SIPEEVND
-342 INITTG
+342 INVTTG
-348 YPLAQSPFCSFLSSL
+348 YPLQQTHFASLLEDIAAQHT
-363 ISLRCEGYMESRKR
+363 EDYDNK
-377 YRLRFV
+377 
-383 NAVLRHPY
+383 
-391 MRYVSD
+391 
-397 LHSSLYE
+397 
-404 KINVTAKLFF
+404 
-414 PDEATLSLDK
+414 
-424 GLAILFGQLD
+424 
-434 TIEPTMSGKLL
+434 
-445 RWIMQLLKHVASNA
+445 QLLEWAIAMLKLMAQGHTDTSGDTTGQDNQLTSEA
-459 KDIDDQFF
+459 
-467 KESLFKVYTIINR
+467 LFRTYTVVNR
-480 LYDLVSSS
+480 LLELVNNGDL
-488 DLVVDVITIQRL
+488 DVDRRTMMRL
-500 LRQILQTTSI
+500 YGEIVRTTSI
-510 PFHGEPAVGVQFMGV
+510 PFHGEPVVGVQFMGV
-525 LETRNI
+525 LETRNL
-531 DFDHLLILSCNE
+531 DFEHLLVLSCNE

-549 VNDTSFIPYSIRKAH
+549 VNDTSFIPYNVRKAH

-573 AIYAY
+573 SIYAY
-578 YFYRLL
+578 YFYRLM
-584 QRATD
+584 QRAED
-589 ITVVYNNSSNGLVTG
+589 ITIVYNNAADVTSTG

-713 AVQKIYDR
+713 AVQKIYER
-721 VIDAY
+721 VIAAY
-726 KSNTIQ
+726 KSHTIQ

-858 DESPMNREKLEV
+858 DELPMMNPEKLEV

>member
-1 MRTFLEY
+1 MKTFLEY
-8 VAEDIISKYGSDL
+8 VAEDIINKYGTNLSR
-21 AHTAVIF
+21 TAVVF
-28 PNKRARLFF
+28 PNKRAALFLNEHLVRL
-37 NEYLARQVEGTMWS
+37 AGKPIWS
-51 PTYLTISELFRS
+51 PSYITISELFRR
-63 HSRLTTADPIKLICD
+63 HTQLVTGDQIKLICD
-78 LHKSF
+78 LYKTYTE
-83 VSVTGTK
+83 VT
-90 ESLDHFYSW
+90 ESDETLDHFYGW
-99 GQIMLADFD
+99 GQVMLADFD

-114 ADAAQIFKNVGDIHE
+114 ADANKVFCNLRDLHE
-129 LDDIS
+129 LDDVS
-134 YLSEDQLNMLK
+134 YLSPEQVETLK
-145 RFFSNFSENKSS
+145 LFFSNFSEDKTT
-157 ELKRRFIELWS
+157 ELKKRFMKIWS
-168 RFNDIYTDFN
+168 RFGDIY
-178 NRLYNQG
+178 RLYNERLEAQG
-185 LAYEGALYR
+185 IAYEGALYR
-194 KVANDDSISYDF
+194 KVATDDSVDFDF
-206 DRYIFVGFNLLQR
+206 DRYIFVGFNVLQR
-219 VEQKL
+219 VEQLLFSKL
-224 FKRLKDAGKGF
+224 QKMGKAK
-235 FYWDFDHYYMPGK
+235 FYWDFDDYYLATKTGHVNP
-248 SSRTTNE
+248 SE
-255 AGHYISSY
+255 AGHYIKQY
-263 LADFPNEL
+263 LPYFTNEL
-271 NINDE
+271 DTND
-276 AVYNNFSKPKS
+276 ADIYRNFRKAKKITYASATTEDVQAR
-287 ISYVAASTE
+287 YVG
-296 NIQAAYSS
+296 
-304 QWLKEGKRIADG
+304 QWLKEGNRINDG
-316 RRTAIVMCNEG
+316 RKTAVVMCDEA
-327 LLQALVH
+327 LLQSVIH
-334 NIPTEVGK
+334 SIPEEVND
-342 INITTG
+342 INVTTG
-348 YPLAQSPFCSFLSSL
+348 YPLQQTHFASLLEDIAAQHT
-363 ISLRCEGYMESRKR
+363 EDYDNK
-377 YRLRFV
+377 
-383 NAVLRHPY
+383 
-391 MRYVSD
+391 
-397 LHSSLYE
+397 
-404 KINVTAKLFF
+404 
-414 PDEATLSLDK
+414 
-424 GLAILFGQLD
+424 
-434 TIEPTMSGKLL
+434 
-445 RWIMQLLKHVASNA
+445 QLLEWAIAMLKLMAQGHAGTNCETTWQDNQLTSEA
-459 KDIDDQFF
+459 
-467 KESLFKVYTIINR
+467 LFRTYTVVNR
-480 LYDLVSSS
+480 LLELVNNGDL
-488 DLVVDVITIQRL
+488 DVDRRTMMRL
-500 LRQILQTTSI
+500 YGEIVRTTSI
-510 PFHGEPAVGVQFMGV
+510 PFHGEPVVGVQFMGV
-525 LETRNI
+525 LETRNL
-531 DFDHLLILSCNE
+531 DFEHLLVLSCNE

-549 VNDTSFIPYSIRKAH
+549 VNDTSFIPYNVRKAH

-573 AIYAY
+573 SIYAY
-578 YFYRLL
+578 YFYRLM
-584 QRATD
+584 QRAED
-589 ITVVYNNSSNGLVTG
+589 ITIVYNNAADVTSTG

-713 AVQKIYDR
+713 AVQKIYER
-721 VIDAY
+721 VIAAY
-726 KSNTIQ
+726 KSHTIQ

-858 DESPMNREKLEV
+858 DESPMMNPEKLEV

-894 KVTDVSKYREE
+894 KVTDVSKFREE

-935 CPYCN
+935 CPYSN

>member
-1 MRTFLEY
+1 MKTFLEY
-8 VAEDIISKYGSDL
+8 VAEDIINKYGTNLSR
-21 AHTAVIF
+21 TAVVF
-28 PNKRARLFF
+28 PNKRAALFLNEHLVRL
-37 NEYLARQVEGTMWS
+37 AGKPIWS
-51 PTYLTISELFRS
+51 PSYITISELFRR
-63 HSRLTTADPIKLICD
+63 HTQLVTGDQIKLICD
-78 LHKSF
+78 LYKTYTE
-83 VSVTGTK
+83 VT
-90 ESLDHFYSW
+90 ESDETLDHFYGW
-99 GQIMLADFD
+99 GQVMLADFD

-114 ADAAQIFKNVGDIHE
+114 ADAKKVFCNLRDLHE
-129 LDDIS
+129 LDDVS
-134 YLSEDQLNMLK
+134 YLSPEQVETLK
-145 RFFSNFSENKSS
+145 LFFSNFSEDKTT
-157 ELKRRFIELWS
+157 ELKKRFMKIWS
-168 RFNDIYTDFN
+168 RFGDIY
-178 NRLYNQG
+178 RLYNERLEAQG
-185 LAYEGALYR
+185 IAYEGALYR
-194 KVANDDSISYDF
+194 KVATDDSVDFDF
-206 DRYIFVGFNLLQR
+206 DRYIFVGFNVLQR
-219 VEQKL
+219 VEQLLFSKL
-224 FKRLKDAGKGF
+224 QKMGKAK
-235 FYWDFDHYYMPGK
+235 FYWDFDDYYLATKTGHVNP
-248 SSRTTNE
+248 SE
-255 AGHYISSY
+255 AGHYIKQY
-263 LADFPNEL
+263 LPYFTNEL
-271 NINDE
+271 DTSDADI
-276 AVYNNFSKPKS
+276 YRNFRKAKKITYASATTEDVQAR
-287 ISYVAASTE
+287 YVG
-296 NIQAAYSS
+296 
-304 QWLKEGKRIADG
+304 QWLKEGNRINDG
-316 RRTAIVMCNEG
+316 RKTAVVMCDEA
-327 LLQALVH
+327 LLQSVIH
-334 NIPTEVGK
+334 SIPEEVND
-342 INITTG
+342 INVTTG
-348 YPLAQSPFCSFLSSL
+348 YPLQQTHFASLLEDIAAQHT
-363 ISLRCEGYMESRKR
+363 EDYDNK
-377 YRLRFV
+377 
-383 NAVLRHPY
+383 
-391 MRYVSD
+391 
-397 LHSSLYE
+397 
-404 KINVTAKLFF
+404 
-414 PDEATLSLDK
+414 
-424 GLAILFGQLD
+424 
-434 TIEPTMSGKLL
+434 
-445 RWIMQLLKHVASNA
+445 QLLEWAIAMLKLMAQGHANTNGETTGQDNQLTSEA
-459 KDIDDQFF
+459 
-467 KESLFKVYTIINR
+467 LFRTYTVVNR
-480 LYDLVSSS
+480 LLELVNNGDL
-488 DLVVDVITIQRL
+488 DVDRRTMMRL
-500 LRQILQTTSI
+500 YGEIVRTTSI
-510 PFHGEPAVGVQFMGV
+510 PFHGEPVVGVQFMGV
-525 LETRNI
+525 LETRNL
-531 DFDHLLILSCNE
+531 DFEHLLVLSCNE

-549 VNDTSFIPYSIRKAH
+549 VNDTSFIPYNVRKAH

-573 AIYAY
+573 SIYAY
-578 YFYRLL
+578 YFYRLM
-584 QRATD
+584 QRAED
-589 ITVVYNNSSNGLVTG
+589 ITIVYNNAADVTSTG

-713 AVQKIYDR
+713 AVQKIYER
-721 VIDAY
+721 VIAAY
-726 KSNTIQ
+726 KSHTIQ

-858 DESPMNREKLEV
+858 DESPMMNPEKLEV

-894 KVTDVSKYREE
+894 KVTDVSKFREE

>member
-1 MRTFLEY
+1 MKTFLEY
-8 VAEDIISKYGSDL
+8 VAEDIINKYGTNLSR
-21 AHTAVIF
+21 TAVVF
-28 PNKRARLFF
+28 PNKRAALFLNEHLVRL
-37 NEYLARQVEGTMWS
+37 AGKPIWS
-51 PTYLTISELFRS
+51 PSYITISELFRR
-63 HSRLTTADPIKLICD
+63 HTQLVTGDQIKLICD
-78 LHKSF
+78 LYKTYTE
-83 VSVTGTK
+83 VT
-90 ESLDHFYSW
+90 ESDETLDHFYGW
-99 GQIMLADFD
+99 GQVMLADFD

-114 ADAAQIFKNVGDIHE
+114 ADANKVFCNLRDLHE
-129 LDDIS
+129 LDDVS
-134 YLSEDQLNMLK
+134 YLSPEQVETLK
-145 RFFSNFSENKSS
+145 LFFSNFSEDKTT
-157 ELKRRFIELWS
+157 ELKKRFMKIWS
-168 RFNDIYTDFN
+168 RFGDIY
-178 NRLYNQG
+178 RLYNERLEAQG
-185 LAYEGALYR
+185 IAYEGALYR
-194 KVANDDSISYDF
+194 KVATDDSVDFDF
-206 DRYIFVGFNLLQR
+206 DRYIFVGFNVLQR
-219 VEQKL
+219 VEQLLFSKL
-224 FKRLKDAGKGF
+224 QKMGKAK
-235 FYWDFDHYYMPGK
+235 FYWDFDDYYLATKTGHVNP
-248 SSRTTNE
+248 SE
-255 AGHYISSY
+255 AGHYIKQY
-263 LADFPNEL
+263 LPYFTNEL
-271 NINDE
+271 DTSDADI
-276 AVYNNFSKPKS
+276 YRNFRKAKKITYASATTEDVQAR
-287 ISYVAASTE
+287 YVG
-296 NIQAAYSS
+296 
-304 QWLKEGKRIADG
+304 QWLKEGNRIDDG
-316 RRTAIVMCNEG
+316 RKTAVVMCDEA
-327 LLQALVH
+327 LLQSVIH
-334 NIPTEVGK
+334 SIPEEVND
-342 INITTG
+342 INVTTG
-348 YPLAQSPFCSFLSSL
+348 YPLQQTHFASLLEDIAAQHT
-363 ISLRCEGYMESRKR
+363 EDYDNK
-377 YRLRFV
+377 
-383 NAVLRHPY
+383 
-391 MRYVSD
+391 
-397 LHSSLYE
+397 
-404 KINVTAKLFF
+404 
-414 PDEATLSLDK
+414 
-424 GLAILFGQLD
+424 
-434 TIEPTMSGKLL
+434 
-445 RWIMQLLKHVASNA
+445 QLLEWAIAMLKLMAQGHANTNGETTGQDNQLTSEA
-459 KDIDDQFF
+459 
-467 KESLFKVYTIINR
+467 LFRTYTVVNR
-480 LYDLVSSS
+480 LLELVNNGDL
-488 DLVVDVITIQRL
+488 DVDRRTMMRL
-500 LRQILQTTSI
+500 YGEIVRTTSI
-510 PFHGEPAVGVQFMGV
+510 PFHGEPVVGVQFMGV
-525 LETRNI
+525 LETRNL
-531 DFDHLLILSCNE
+531 DFEHLLVLSCNE

-549 VNDTSFIPYSIRKAH
+549 VNDTSFIPYNVRKAH

-573 AIYAY
+573 SIYAY
-578 YFYRLL
+578 YFYRLM
-584 QRATD
+584 QRAED
-589 ITVVYNNSSNGLVTG
+589 ITIVYNNAADVTSTG

-622 RLALSLPQEAGSTTC
+622 RLALSLPQEAGNTTC

-713 AVQKIYDR
+713 AVQKIYER
-721 VIDAY
+721 VIAAY
-726 KSNTIQ
+726 KSHTIQ

-816 RMDCVTCADGVRRIR
+816 RMDCVKCADGVRRIR

-858 DESPMNREKLEV
+858 DESPIMNPEKLEV

-894 KVTDVSKYREE
+894 KVTDVSKFREE

-920 EQPFACTDDKTACTH
+920 EQPFACTDDKTVCTH
-935 CPYCN
+935 CPYSN

>member
-1 MRTFLEY
+1 MKTFLEY
-8 VAEDIISKYGSDL
+8 VAEDIINKYGTNLSR
-21 AHTAVIF
+21 TAVVF
-28 PNKRARLFF
+28 PNKRAALFLNEHLVRL
-37 NEYLARQVEGTMWS
+37 AGKPIWS
-51 PTYLTISELFRS
+51 PSYITISELFRR
-63 HSRLTTADPIKLICD
+63 HTQLVTGDQIKLICD
-78 LHKSF
+78 LYKTYTE
-83 VSVTGTK
+83 VT
-90 ESLDHFYSW
+90 ESDETLDHFYGW
-99 GQIMLADFD
+99 GQVMLADFD

-114 ADAAQIFKNVGDIHE
+114 ADAKKVFCNLRDLHE
-129 LDDIS
+129 LDDVS
-134 YLSEDQLNMLK
+134 YLSPEQVETLK
-145 RFFSNFSENKSS
+145 LFFSNFSEDKTT
-157 ELKRRFIELWS
+157 ELKKRFMKIWS
-168 RFNDIYTDFN
+168 RFGDIY
-178 NRLYNQG
+178 RLYNERLEAQG
-185 LAYEGALYR
+185 IAYEGALYR
-194 KVANDDSISYDF
+194 KVATDDSVDFDF
-206 DRYIFVGFNLLQR
+206 DRYIFVGFNVLQR
-219 VEQKL
+219 VEQLLFSKL
-224 FKRLKDAGKGF
+224 QKMGKAK
-235 FYWDFDHYYMPGK
+235 FYWDFDDYYIATKKGHVNP
-248 SSRTTNE
+248 SE
-255 AGHYISSY
+255 AGHYIKQY
-263 LADFPNEL
+263 LPYFTNEL
-271 NINDE
+271 DTSDADI
-276 AVYNNFSKPKS
+276 YRNFRKAKRITYASATTEDVQAR
-287 ISYVAASTE
+287 YVG
-296 NIQAAYSS
+296 
-304 QWLKEGKRIADG
+304 QWLKEGNRINDG
-316 RRTAIVMCNEG
+316 RKTAVVMCDEA
-327 LLQALVH
+327 LLQSVIH
-334 NIPTEVGK
+334 SIPEEVND
-342 INITTG
+342 INVTTG
-348 YPLAQSPFCSFLSSL
+348 YPLQQTHFASLLEDIAAQHT
-363 ISLRCEGYMESRKR
+363 EDYDNK
-377 YRLRFV
+377 
-383 NAVLRHPY
+383 
-391 MRYVSD
+391 
-397 LHSSLYE
+397 
-404 KINVTAKLFF
+404 
-414 PDEATLSLDK
+414 
-424 GLAILFGQLD
+424 
-434 TIEPTMSGKLL
+434 
-445 RWIMQLLKHVASNA
+445 QLLEWAIAMLKLMAQGHANTNGETTGQDNQLTSEA
-459 KDIDDQFF
+459 
-467 KESLFKVYTIINR
+467 LFRTYTVVNR
-480 LYDLVSSS
+480 LLELVNNGDL
-488 DLVVDVITIQRL
+488 DVDRRTMMRL
-500 LRQILQTTSI
+500 YGEIVRTTSI
-510 PFHGEPAVGVQFMGV
+510 PFHGEPVVGVQFMGV
-525 LETRNI
+525 LETRNL
-531 DFDHLLILSCNE
+531 DFEHLLVLSCNE

-549 VNDTSFIPYSIRKAH
+549 VNDTSFIPYNVRKAH

-573 AIYAY
+573 SIYAY
-578 YFYRLL
+578 YFYRLM
-584 QRATD
+584 QRAED
-589 ITVVYNNSSNGLVTG
+589 ITIVYNNAADVTSTG

-622 RLALSLPQEAGSTTC
+622 RLALSLPQEAGNTTC

-713 AVQKIYDR
+713 AVQKIYER
-721 VIDAY
+721 VIAAY
-726 KSNTIQ
+726 KSRAIQ

-840 NKKNDGY
+840 NKRNDGY

-858 DESPMNREKLEV
+858 DESPMMNPKKLEV

-894 KVTDVSKYREE
+894 KVTNVSKFREE
-905 FMNTVEQ
+905 FMNIVEQ

-935 CPYCN
+935 CPYSN

>member
-1 MRTFLEY
+1 MKTFLEY
-8 VAEDIISKYGSDL
+8 VAEDIINKYGTNLSR
-21 AHTAVIF
+21 TAVVF
-28 PNKRARLFF
+28 PNKRAALFLNEHLVRL
-37 NEYLARQVEGTMWS
+37 AGKPIWS
-51 PTYLTISELFRS
+51 PSYITISELFRR
-63 HSRLTTADPIKLICD
+63 HTQLVTGDQIKLICD
-78 LHKSF
+78 LYKTYTE
-83 VSVTGTK
+83 VT
-90 ESLDHFYSW
+90 ESDETLDHFYGW
-99 GQIMLADFD
+99 GQVMLADFD

-114 ADAAQIFKNVGDIHE
+114 ADAKKVFCNLRDLHE
-129 LDDIS
+129 LDDVS
-134 YLSEDQLNMLK
+134 YLSPEQVETLK
-145 RFFSNFSENKSS
+145 LFFSNFSEDKTT
-157 ELKRRFIELWS
+157 ELKKRFLKIWS
-168 RFNDIYTDFN
+168 RFGDIY
-178 NRLYNQG
+178 RLYNERLEAQG
-185 LAYEGALYR
+185 IAYEGALYR
-194 KVANDDSISYDF
+194 KVATDDSVDFDF
-206 DRYIFVGFNLLQR
+206 DRYIFVGFNVLQR
-219 VEQKL
+219 VEQLLFSKL
-224 FKRLKDAGKGF
+224 QKMGKAK
-235 FYWDFDHYYMPGK
+235 FYWDFDDYYLATKKGHVNP
-248 SSRTTNE
+248 SE
-255 AGHYISSY
+255 AGHYIKQY
-263 LADFPNEL
+263 LPYFTNEL
-271 NINDE
+271 DTSDADI
-276 AVYNNFSKPKS
+276 YRNFRKAKRITYASATTDDVQAR
-287 ISYVAASTE
+287 YVG
-296 NIQAAYSS
+296 
-304 QWLKEGKRIADG
+304 QWLKEGNRINDG
-316 RRTAIVMCNEG
+316 RKTAVVMCDEA
-327 LLQALVH
+327 LLQSVIH
-334 NIPTEVGK
+334 SIPEEVND
-342 INITTG
+342 INVTTG
-348 YPLAQSPFCSFLSSL
+348 YPLQQTHFASLLEDIAAQHT
-363 ISLRCEGYMESRKR
+363 EDYDNK
-377 YRLRFV
+377 
-383 NAVLRHPY
+383 
-391 MRYVSD
+391 
-397 LHSSLYE
+397 
-404 KINVTAKLFF
+404 
-414 PDEATLSLDK
+414 
-424 GLAILFGQLD
+424 
-434 TIEPTMSGKLL
+434 
-445 RWIMQLLKHVASNA
+445 QLLEWAIAMLKLMAQGHANTNGETTGQDNQLTSEA
-459 KDIDDQFF
+459 
-467 KESLFKVYTIINR
+467 LFRTYTVVNR
-480 LYDLVSSS
+480 LLELVNNGDL
-488 DLVVDVITIQRL
+488 DVDRRTMMRL
-500 LRQILQTTSI
+500 YGEIVRTTSI
-510 PFHGEPAVGVQFMGV
+510 PFHGEPVVGVQFMGV
-525 LETRNI
+525 LETRNL
-531 DFDHLLILSCNE
+531 DFEHLLVLSCNE

-549 VNDTSFIPYSIRKAH
+549 VNDTSFIPYNVRKAH

-573 AIYAY
+573 SIYAY
-578 YFYRLL
+578 YFYRLM
-584 QRATD
+584 QRAED
-589 ITVVYNNSSNGLVTG
+589 ITIVYNNAADVTSTG

-713 AVQKIYDR
+713 AVQKIYER
-721 VIDAY
+721 VIAAY
-726 KSNTIQ
+726 KSHTIQ

-840 NKKNDGY
+840 NKRNDGY

-858 DESPMNREKLEV
+858 DESPMMNPEKLEV

-894 KVTDVSKYREE
+894 KVTNVSKFREE
-905 FMNTVEQ
+905 FMNIVEQ

-935 CPYCN
+935 CPYSN